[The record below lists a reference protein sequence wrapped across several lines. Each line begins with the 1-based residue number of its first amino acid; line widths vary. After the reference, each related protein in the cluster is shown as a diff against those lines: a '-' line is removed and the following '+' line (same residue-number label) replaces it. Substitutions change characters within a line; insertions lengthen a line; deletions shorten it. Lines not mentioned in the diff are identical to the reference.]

1 MKAGRFIILFSTFF
15 LLFSSCEQELLD
27 SPSFNTRGSYST
39 GQIAPPANVFAT
51 QGGYRSV
58 TLSWEPSKAARQYF
72 IYSSSSSTGTFTKFA
87 ETSDASA
94 FFTYKEDSGVLKYYR
109 VTAVDYYGTESA
121 FSALCYGSTLSAPVI
136 TKIAKDSGG
145 TAVTVYWYG
154 GANCF
159 ESTYLN
165 SLCYEILLFDVDGTT
180 VLKEVVADGTESSCT
195 FTNLVANK
203 QYYFQVKAYIKSNH
217 DESHTEM
224 SDKVNESTAH
234 RLIPDAPAELIVSKG
249 VSQDGI
255 LLSWKLP
262 SSVDVK
268 SGADYVPHPVYFK
281 VLRKELSEPDEAYK
295 PISTYIGVVKGKDS
309 NSEKKLEASEYRINC
324 AEGTA
329 CTVDSKGTEIA
340 ADIITVTKP
349 GDAEEQANQYYPEY
363 ISGSAITFKDTTGVK
378 IGKQYSYAVQS
389 YTDDNGTKL
398 MTSADSIAVDSGWLI
413 TNPSLKMMSEFH
425 YGDTENEISEVTVSF
440 TADFEDFG
448 LTDAYKYVLY
458 ESSYKM
464 NLDDDKQIGDNSEP
478 EKICSFDSISD
489 ILGYTKTYAT
499 EEEYYYYYTY
509 ELKICS
515 SNDQSIVYN
524 SVKAPGSVLV
534 VKDASKQPVIKN
546 FKAEGG
552 YTEYFKLSWS
562 YNEMYAYTLT
572 WKNTDKNNLVTD
584 GNTLDLLA
592 DDENMTITE
601 ANGEKTAVYIHPAEN
616 GDRREYTLTA
626 YNGMT
631 DTKTVNEVSTLRIP
645 NLSFSSVL
653 YDKIEVSWDKD
664 DVSNGKYTVTAHYE
678 DDPETDFVSNGEGG
692 TSVMTI
698 TESNSRFT
706 CTIEKPSGYD
716 DPEKSGKPITLSVS
730 TASFTSGNEP
740 SDEKEKKDK
749 TAVANITVCTLG
761 PALTGTVIKESDK
774 DSILVQWNEVQGAYG
789 YKIYRTKYAS
799 NGTGDWTPEKV
810 DVYYKDAGTSGE
822 FRISEGE
829 GTIDKKT
836 TCTSTAGVYTLR
848 DAYADSYDDTN
859 PYSVNQSQIAWG
871 LPYSY
876 TVIPVLS
883 EDDFSGGDIDI
894 ETNQFRLSENSKVA
908 YTGGDGIGAFAD
920 KVKGSAFGYGLNLN
934 ASKASDTNSVSITWT
949 LPYGYADKVPY
960 LYRRSYNGN
969 SAWSKVPVGSFNVS
983 DNNRIGLTVKKDDSD
998 RCEPFD
1004 YLVSYDPQTVS
1015 SVHNSFIEEIERKEN
1030 LDKNGERACKGY
1042 AFTLPGITA
1051 KTGTGY
1057 SEEVYW
1063 EAYDYSK
1070 RAQGPESYEIF
1081 MQNDNKKDGWVKICT
1096 LKAGNNSQNATLNTE
1111 TVDKG
1116 MYDIDLDFTGLSF
1129 TVQPSGIASGN
1140 ASNTNGLLKVLRD
1153 AKHYY
1158 KIEAARKAGGT
1169 DIRAS
1174 YGNDKSVYAY
1184 RQITDEELVKSSLL
1198 VMAYV
1203 FYLNAGGNADLSNVE
1218 SHFKYGGDKR
1228 FGSEKSF
1235 VKFEERYRGGG
1246 TGKYMADYQFNDYA
1260 PLQLMPSGLSS
1271 SVISITTE
1279 KQSVNI
1285 QGDADNY
1292 IFKFNGEQSL
1302 TVKTGDKDNTLDYG
1316 GMISVTVDN
1325 DSSLTVTLKRNGR
1338 EETNTVVSTT
1348 DREVRRSWFPMQIY
1362 RAGGIFNT
1370 SNYGD
1375 NQYWLK
1381 DSSYGWWEN

>member
-1 MKAGRFIILFSTFF
+1 MKAGRFIIVFSTFF

-39 GQIAPPANVFAT
+39 GQIAPPANVSAT

-203 QYYFQVKAYIKSNH
+203 QYYFQVKAYIKSNQ

-234 RLIPDAPAELIVSKG
+234 RLIPDAPAELTVSKG

-262 SSVDVK
+262 LSVDVK

-281 VLRKELSEPDEAYK
+281 VLRKELSEPDEAYT
-295 PISTYIGVVKGKDS
+295 PVSTYIGVVKGKGS

-324 AEGTA
+324 AEGTV
-329 CTVDSKGTEIA
+329 CTVDTEGKEVA
-340 ADIITVTKP
+340 TDIITVTKP

-464 NLDDDKQIGDNSEP
+464 NLKDDTQIGDNSET

-489 ILGYTKTYAT
+489 ILGYTKTYTT

-515 SNDQSIVYN
+515 GNDQSIVYN

-534 VKDASKQPVIKN
+534 VKDASKQPVIEN

-572 WKNTDKNNLVTD
+572 WKNTDKNELVTD

-592 DDENMTITE
+592 DDENMTIITE
-601 ANGEKTAVYIHPAEN
+601 AANGEKTAVYIHPAEN

-631 DTKTVNEVSTLRIP
+631 DTETVNEVSTLRIP

-664 DVSNGKYTVTAHYE
+664 DVSNGEYTVTAHYE

-730 TASFTSGNEP
+730 TASFTSDNEL

-799 NGTGDWTPEKV
+799 NGTGGWTPEKV

-894 ETNQFRLSENSKVA
+894 KTNQFKLSENSKVA

-969 SAWSKVPVGSFNVS
+969 SAWSKVPVGSFTVS
-983 DNNRIGLTVKKDDSD
+983 DNNRAVLTVADDSD

-1015 SVHNSFIEEIERKEN
+1015 SVHNSFIKEIERNEN
-1030 LDKNGERACKGY
+1030 LDENGERACKGY

-1081 MQNDNKKDGWVKICT
+1081 MRNDNKKDGWVKICT

-1111 TVDKG
+1111 TVDKE
-1116 MYDIDLDFTGLSF
+1116 MDIDLDFTGLSF

-1184 RQITDEELVKSSLL
+1184 RQITDEELVKSVSLI
-1198 VMAYV
+1198 MADAFNSTSENTTTYGSKGNLWWSGQYV
-1203 FYLNAGGNADLSNVE
+1203 SWSVPVRYALKYKIIDYLHSWKKLPALDESVAAYFVLSDSTDEDRGKAADQKPSFFCYKENKDFDKSKLIPITVTGTIDLKSYSGIYKFALSDSEFNVE
-1218 SHFKYGGDKR
+1218 IWRDNERTFSKY
-1228 FGSEKSF
+1228 
-1235 VKFEERYRGGG
+1235 V
-1246 TGKYMADYQFNDYA
+1246 
-1260 PLQLMPSGLSS
+1260 
-1271 SVISITTE
+1271 
-1279 KQSVNI
+1279 
-1285 QGDADNY
+1285 
-1292 IFKFNGEQSL
+1292 
-1302 TVKTGDKDNTLDYG
+1302 TGDE
-1316 GMISVTVDN
+1316 
-1325 DSSLTVTLKRNGR
+1325 LKYWSPMKIAGNGY
-1338 EETNTVVSTT
+1338 N
-1348 DREVRRSWFPMQIY
+1348 
-1362 RAGGIFNT
+1362 
-1370 SNYGD
+1370 GD
-1375 NQYWLK
+1375 N
-1381 DSSYGWWEN
+1381 SSYGWWED

>member
-1 MKAGRFIILFSTFF
+1 MKAGRFIIVFSTFF

-39 GQIAPPANVFAT
+39 GQIAPPANVSAT

-203 QYYFQVKAYIKSNH
+203 QYYFQVKAYIKSNQ

-234 RLIPDAPAELIVSKG
+234 RLIPDAPAELTVSKG

-262 SSVDVK
+262 LSVDVK

-281 VLRKELSEPDEAYK
+281 VLRKELSEPDEAYT
-295 PISTYIGVVKGKDS
+295 PVSTYIGVVKGKDS

-324 AEGTA
+324 AEGTV
-329 CTVDSKGTEIA
+329 CTVDTEGKEVA
-340 ADIITVTKP
+340 TDIITVTKP

-464 NLDDDKQIGDNSEP
+464 NLKDDTQIGDNSET

-515 SNDQSIVYN
+515 GNDQSIVYN

-534 VKDASKQPVIKN
+534 VKDASKQPVIEN

-562 YNEMYAYTLT
+562 YNEMYAYTLK
-572 WKNTDKNNLVTD
+572 WKNTDKNELVTD

-601 ANGEKTAVYIHPAEN
+601 DNGEKTAVYIHPAKN

-631 DTKTVNEVSTLRIP
+631 DTETASEVKTLKIP
-645 NLSFSSVL
+645 DLSFSSVS

-730 TASFTSGNEP
+730 TASFTSDNEL

-799 NGTGDWTPEKV
+799 NGTGGWTPEKV

-822 FRISEGE
+822 FTISEGE

-894 ETNQFRLSENSKVA
+894 ETNQFKLSENSKVA

-969 SAWSKVPVGSFNVS
+969 SAWSKVPVGSFTVS
-983 DNNRIGLTVKKDDSD
+983 DNNRAVLTVADDSD

-1015 SVHNSFIEEIERKEN
+1015 SVHNSFIEEIERNEN
-1030 LDKNGERACKGY
+1030 LDENGERACKGY

-1081 MQNDNKKDGWVKICT
+1081 MRNDNKKDGWVKICT

-1111 TVDKG
+1111 TVDKE
-1116 MYDIDLDFTGLSF
+1116 MDIDLDFTGLSF

-1184 RQITDEELVKSSLL
+1184 RQITDEELVKSVSLI
-1198 VMAYV
+1198 MADAFNSTSENTTTYGSKGNLWWSGQYV
-1203 FYLNAGGNADLSNVE
+1203 SWSVPVRYALKYKIIDYLHSWKKLPALDESVAAYFVLSDSTDEDRGKAADQKPSFFCYKENKDFDKSKLIPITVTGTIDLKSYSGIYKFALSDSEFNVE
-1218 SHFKYGGDKR
+1218 IWRDNERTFSKY
-1228 FGSEKSF
+1228 
-1235 VKFEERYRGGG
+1235 V
-1246 TGKYMADYQFNDYA
+1246 
-1260 PLQLMPSGLSS
+1260 
-1271 SVISITTE
+1271 
-1279 KQSVNI
+1279 
-1285 QGDADNY
+1285 
-1292 IFKFNGEQSL
+1292 
-1302 TVKTGDKDNTLDYG
+1302 TGDE
-1316 GMISVTVDN
+1316 
-1325 DSSLTVTLKRNGR
+1325 LKYWSPMKIAGNGY
-1338 EETNTVVSTT
+1338 N
-1348 DREVRRSWFPMQIY
+1348 
-1362 RAGGIFNT
+1362 
-1370 SNYGD
+1370 GD
-1375 NQYWLK
+1375 N
-1381 DSSYGWWEN
+1381 SSYGWWED

>member
-39 GQIAPPANVFAT
+39 GQIAPPANVSAT

-203 QYYFQVKAYIKSNH
+203 QYYFQVKAYIKSNQ

-262 SSVDVK
+262 LSVDVK
-268 SGADYVPHPVYFK
+268 SGADYIPHPVYFK
-281 VLRKELSEPDEAYK
+281 VLRKELSEPDEAYT
-295 PISTYIGVVKGKDS
+295 PVSTYIGVVKGKDS

-329 CTVDSKGTEIA
+329 CTVDSEGKEIA
-340 ADIITVTKP
+340 TDIITVTKP
-349 GDAEEQANQYYPEY
+349 GDAEEQTNQYYPEY
-363 ISGSAITFKDTTGVK
+363 ISGSTITFKDKTEVK
-378 IGKQYSYAVQS
+378 IGKQYTYAVQS
-389 YTDDNGTKL
+389 YTDDNGSKL
-398 MTSADSIAVDSGWLI
+398 MTSSDSIAVDSGWLI

-425 YGDTENEISEVTVSF
+425 YDDDAKTKISEVTVSF

-458 ESSYKM
+458 ESSCKM
-464 NLDDDKQIGDNSEP
+464 NSNDNSISETS
-478 EKICSFDSISD
+478 ENEEICAFDSIND
-489 ILGYTKTYAT
+489 ILGYTKPYAT
-499 EEEYYYYYTY
+499 EENYYYYYMY

-515 SNDQSIVYN
+515 SADRSLVYN

-534 VKDASKQPVIKN
+534 VKDASKQPVIEN

-562 YNEMYAYTLT
+562 YNEMYAYTLK
-572 WKNTDKNNLVTD
+572 WKNTDKNELVTD

-601 ANGEKTAVYIHPAEN
+601 DNGKKTAVYIHPAKN

-631 DTKTVNEVSTLRIP
+631 DTETASEVKTLKIP
-645 NLSFSSVL
+645 DLSFSSVS

-664 DVSNGKYTVTAHYE
+664 DVSNGTYTVTAHY
-678 DDPETDFVSNGEGG
+678 DDEPENNLV
-692 TSVMTI
+692 TSVPTI
-698 TESNSRFT
+698 TKSDSRIT
-706 CTIEKPSGYD
+706 CTIDKPYGYD
-716 DPEKSGKPITLSVS
+716 DPEKSGRPITLSVS

-761 PALTGTVIKESDK
+761 PALTGTVIEESDK
-774 DSILVQWNEVQGAYG
+774 DSILVQWNEVQGASG

-799 NGTGDWTPEKV
+799 NGTGGWTPEKV

-829 GTIDKKT
+829 GTIGKKT

-883 EDDFSGGDIDI
+883 EDDFSGDINL
-894 ETNQFRLSENSKVA
+894 ETNKFELADTCKVA
-908 YTGGDGIGAFAD
+908 YNGMADFAD
-920 KVKGSAFGYGLNLN
+920 KVKGSAFGYGLNLT
-934 ASKASDTNSVSITWT
+934 ASKASDTKNVSIIWT
-949 LPYGYADKVPY
+949 EPYGSADKVPY
-960 LYRRSYNGN
+960 LYRRSYNDN
-969 SAWSKVPVGSFNVS
+969 NPVWSKVPVKSYTVS
-983 DNNRIGLTVKKDDSD
+983 NNNRIGLRVNEDDSD

-1015 SVHNSFIEEIERKEN
+1015 SVHNSFIKEIERNEN
-1030 LDKNGERACKGY
+1030 LDENGERACKGY

-1111 TVDKG
+1111 TVNKG
-1116 MYDIDLDFTGLSF
+1116 IYDIDLDFTGLSF
-1129 TVQPSGIASGN
+1129 TVQPSGIASGT
-1140 ASNTNGLLKVLRD
+1140 ASNTDGLLKVLRD

-1158 KIEAARKAGGT
+1158 KIEAARKVGGTT

-1174 YGNDKSVYAY
+1174 YGDDKSVYAY

-1198 VMAYV
+1198 VMAYA
-1203 FYLNAGGNADLSNVE
+1203 FYLNAGGKANLSNVN
-1218 SHFKYGGDKR
+1218 SKLKYAEGNNLSSVNDGSAVFGGR
-1228 FGSEKSF
+1228 SLLG
-1235 VKFEERYRGGG
+1235 VFEA
-1246 TGKYMADYQFNDYA
+1246 GKYKADVSMTNYA
-1260 PLQLMPSGLSS
+1260 PTQLTPAGVSSVMLGISMTNVSTRTKGLSDCYLDKFRTENFTVSVVPVDLNLQKLS
-1271 SVISITTE
+1271 SYTNEFTMTCTGSA
-1279 KQSVNI
+1279 N
-1285 QGDADNY
+1285 
-1292 IFKFNGEQSL
+1292 L
-1302 TVKTGDKDNTLDYG
+1302 TVKING
-1316 GMISVTVDN
+1316 
-1325 DSSLTVTLKRNGR
+1325 SSI
-1338 EETNTVVSTT
+1338 VSATSA
-1348 DREVRRSWFPMQIY
+1348 DVRRTWFPIQID
-1362 RAGGIFNT
+1362 
-1370 SNYGD
+1370 D
-1375 NQYWLK
+1375 NHCWLK
-1381 DSSYGWWEN
+1381 DSSYGWWED

>member
-1 MKAGRFIILFSTFF
+1 MKAGRFIIVFSTFF

-39 GQIAPPANVFAT
+39 GQIAPPANVSAT

-58 TLSWEPSKAARQYF
+58 TLSWEPSKSARQYF

-195 FTNLVANK
+195 FTNLVANT
-203 QYYFQVKAYIKSNH
+203 QYYFQVKAYIKSNQ

-234 RLIPDAPAELIVSKG
+234 RLIPDAPAELTVSKG

-324 AEGTA
+324 AEGTV

-349 GDAEEQANQYYPEY
+349 GDAEEQTNQYYPEY
-363 ISGSAITFKDTTGVK
+363 ISGSTITFKDKTGVK

-413 TNPSLKMMSEFH
+413 TNPSLKMMSEPH
-425 YGDTENEISEVTVSF
+425 YADDAKTEISEVTVSF

-448 LTDAYKYVLY
+448 LTGTYKYVLY
-458 ESSYKM
+458 ESFYKM
-464 NLDDDKQIGDNSEP
+464 DFKTDEQIGSKSELK
-478 EKICSFDSISD
+478 EICAFDSIND

-499 EEEYYYYYTY
+499 EEDYYYYYMY
-509 ELKICS
+509 EMKICS
-515 SNDQSIVYN
+515 SADKSLVYN
-524 SVKAPGSVLV
+524 SVKAPGSVLL
-534 VKDASKQPVIKN
+534 VKDASKQPVIEN

-562 YNEMYAYTLT
+562 YNEMYAYTLK
-572 WKNTDKNNLVTD
+572 WKNTDKNELVTD

-601 ANGEKTAVYIHPAEN
+601 DNGEKTAVYIHPAKN

-631 DTKTVNEVSTLRIP
+631 DTKTASEVKTLKIP
-645 NLSFSSVL
+645 DLSFSSVS
-653 YDKIEVSWDKD
+653 YDKIEISWDKD
-664 DVSNGKYTVTAHYE
+664 DVSNGEYTVTAHYE
-678 DDPETDFVSNGEGG
+678 DDPETDFISEGRGE
-692 TSVMTI
+692 TSVPTI
-698 TESNSRFT
+698 TKSDSRIT
-706 CTIEKPSGYD
+706 CTIDKPYGYD
-716 DPEKSGKPITLSVS
+716 DPEKSGRPITLSVS

-761 PALTGTVIKESDK
+761 PALTGTVIEESDK
-774 DSILVQWNEVQGAYG
+774 DSILVQWNEVQGASG

-799 NGTGDWTPEKV
+799 NGTGGWTPEKV

-829 GTIDKKT
+829 GTIGKKT

-883 EDDFSGGDIDI
+883 ENDFSGGDIIDAK
-894 ETNQFRLSENSKVA
+894 FVLFSKDSKGA

-934 ASKASDTNSVSITWT
+934 ASKASDTKNVSIIWT
-949 LPYGYADKVPY
+949 EPYGSADKVPY
-960 LYRRSYNGN
+960 LYRRSYNDN
-969 SAWSKVPVGSFNVS
+969 NPVWSKVPVELYDVS
-983 DNNRIGLTVKKDDSD
+983 NNNWIEFHVNEDDSD
-998 RCEPFD
+998 RCNPFD

-1015 SVHNSFIEEIERKEN
+1015 SVHNSFIKEIERNEN
-1030 LDKNGERACKGY
+1030 LDENGERACKGY

-1081 MQNDNKKDGWVKICT
+1081 MRNDNKKDGWVKICT

-1158 KIEAARKAGGT
+1158 KIEAVRKVGGTT

-1174 YGNDKSVYAY
+1174 YGDDKSVYAY
-1184 RQITDEELVKSSLL
+1184 RQITDEELVKSVSLI
-1198 VMAYV
+1198 MADAFNSTSENTTTYGSKGSLWWSGEYV
-1203 FYLNAGGNADLSNVE
+1203 SWSTPIRYALKYKISDYLHKWKNLPLLNESVPAYFVLSDSTDEDRGKAADKKPSFFCYKENKSFDKSKLIPITVTGTIDLKSYSGIYKFALSDSEFNVE
-1218 SHFKYGGDKR
+1218 IWRDNERTFSKY
-1228 FGSEKSF
+1228 
-1235 VKFEERYRGGG
+1235 V
-1246 TGKYMADYQFNDYA
+1246 
-1260 PLQLMPSGLSS
+1260 
-1271 SVISITTE
+1271 
-1279 KQSVNI
+1279 
-1285 QGDADNY
+1285 
-1292 IFKFNGEQSL
+1292 
-1302 TVKTGDKDNTLDYG
+1302 TGDE
-1316 GMISVTVDN
+1316 
-1325 DSSLTVTLKRNGR
+1325 LKYWSPMKIAGNGY
-1338 EETNTVVSTT
+1338 N
-1348 DREVRRSWFPMQIY
+1348 
-1362 RAGGIFNT
+1362 
-1370 SNYGD
+1370 GD
-1375 NQYWLK
+1375 N
-1381 DSSYGWWEN
+1381 SSYGWWED

>member
-1 MKAGRFIILFSTFF
+1 MKAGRFIIFFSTFF

-39 GQIAPPANVFAT
+39 GQIAPPANLSAT

-58 TLSWEPSKAARQYF
+58 TLSWEPSKSARQYF
-72 IYSSSSSTGTFTKFA
+72 IYSSNSSTGTFTKFA

-136 TKIAKDSGG
+136 TKIAKDSSG

-195 FTNLVANK
+195 FTNLVANT
-203 QYYFQVKAYIKSNH
+203 QYYFQVKAYIKSNQ

-234 RLIPDAPAELIVSKG
+234 RLIPDAPAELTVSKG

-329 CTVDSKGTEIA
+329 CTVDSEGKEIA
-340 ADIITVTKP
+340 TDIITVTKP
-349 GDAEEQANQYYPEY
+349 GDAEEQTNQYYPEY
-363 ISGSAITFKDTTGVK
+363 ISGSTITFKDKTEVK
-378 IGKQYSYAVQS
+378 IGKQYTYAVQS
-389 YTDDNGTKL
+389 YTDDNGSKL
-398 MTSADSIAVDSGWLI
+398 MTSSDSIAVDSGWLI

-425 YGDTENEISEVTVSF
+425 YDDDAKTKISEVTVSF

-458 ESSYKM
+458 ESSCKM
-464 NLDDDKQIGDNSEP
+464 NSNDNSISETS
-478 EKICSFDSISD
+478 ENEEICAFDSIND
-489 ILGYTKTYAT
+489 ILGYTKPYAT
-499 EEEYYYYYTY
+499 EENYYYYYMY

-515 SNDQSIVYN
+515 SADRSLVYN

-534 VKDASKQPVIKN
+534 VKDASKKPVIEN

-572 WKNTDKNNLVTD
+572 WKNTDKNELVTD
-584 GNTLDLLA
+584 ENTLDLLA
-592 DDENMTITE
+592 DDENMTIITE

-631 DTKTVNEVSTLRIP
+631 DTETASEVKTLKIP
-645 NLSFSSVL
+645 DLSFSSVS

-664 DVSNGKYTVTAHYE
+664 DVSNGTYTVTAHY
-678 DDPETDFVSNGEGG
+678 DDEPENNLV
-692 TSVMTI
+692 TSVPTI
-698 TESNSRFT
+698 TKSDSRIT
-706 CTIEKPSGYD
+706 CTIDKPYGYD
-716 DPEKSGKPITLSVS
+716 DPEKSGRPITLSVS

-774 DSILVQWNEVQGAYG
+774 DSILVQWNEVQGASG

-799 NGTGDWTPEKV
+799 NGTGGWTPEKV

-829 GTIDKKT
+829 GTIGKKT

-883 EDDFSGGDIDI
+883 EYDFSGGDIDI
-894 ETNQFRLSENSKVA
+894 ERNQFKLSENSKVA

-934 ASKASDTNSVSITWT
+934 ASKASDTKNVSIIWT
-949 LPYGYADKVPY
+949 EPYGSADKVPY
-960 LYRRSYNGN
+960 LYRRSYNDN
-969 SAWSKVPVGSFNVS
+969 NPVWSKVPVELYDVS
-983 DNNRIGLTVKKDDSD
+983 NNNRIGLRVNEDDSD

-1015 SVHNSFIEEIERKEN
+1015 SVHNSFIKEIERNEN
-1030 LDKNGERACKGY
+1030 LDENGERACKGY

-1116 MYDIDLDFTGLSF
+1116 KYDIDLDFTGLSF

-1184 RQITDEELVKSSLL
+1184 RQITDEELVRAATLA
-1198 VMAYV
+1198 MAYGIEQTGTNWKTSLGTRTNTYNV
-1203 FYLNAGGNADLSNVE
+1203 PFPGSGTAVVKSKGGTTIIVKLTHNFEFTNFCPVMPTLAGTNVT
-1218 SHFKYGGDKR
+1218 FLRIDGTMTGTTGDG
-1228 FGSEKSF
+1228 GSEGQS
-1235 VKFEERYRGGG
+1235 
-1246 TGKYMADYQFNDYA
+1246 YA
-1260 PLQLMPSGLSS
+1260 PRTYTDGSFSIISPSECGGRYDATL
-1271 SVISITTE
+1271 
-1279 KQSVNI
+1279 NI
-1285 QGDADNY
+1285 
-1292 IFKFNGEQSL
+1292 
-1302 TVKTGDKDNTLDYG
+1302 
-1316 GMISVTVDN
+1316 
-1325 DSSLTVTLKRNGR
+1325 SSLTVDATSGLKITSANGTGTQFGNITPFAFGNGNWKFSANPLAD
-1338 EETNTVVSTT
+1338 EE
-1348 DREVRRSWFPMQIY
+1348 EEWQ
-1362 RAGGIFNT
+1362 
-1370 SNYGD
+1370 
-1375 NQYWLK
+1375 
-1381 DSSYGWWEN
+1381 

>member
-39 GQIAPPANVFAT
+39 GQIAPPANLSAT

-58 TLSWEPSKAARQYF
+58 TLSWEPSKSARQYF

-87 ETSDASA
+87 ETSDAST

-165 SLCYEILLFDVDGTT
+165 SLCYEILLFGVDGTT

-203 QYYFQVKAYIKSNH
+203 QYYFQVKAYIKSNQ

-234 RLIPDAPAELIVSKG
+234 RLIPDAPAELTVSKG

-295 PISTYIGVVKGKDS
+295 PISTYIGVVKGKGS

-324 AEGTA
+324 ADGTV
-329 CTVDSKGTEIA
+329 CTVDSKGTEVA
-340 ADIITVTKP
+340 AEIITVTKP
-349 GDAEEQANQYYPEY
+349 GDAEEQTNQYYPEY
-363 ISGSAITFKDTTGVK
+363 ISGSVITFSDKTVK

-413 TNPSLKMMSEFH
+413 TNPSLKMMSKFN
-425 YGDTENEISEVTVSF
+425 YADTKNEISKVTVSF

-464 NLDDDKQIGDNSEP
+464 DSDNSISQTTEN
-478 EKICSFDSISD
+478 EEICAFDSIND

-499 EEEYYYYYTY
+499 EEDYYYYYMY

-515 SNDQSIVYN
+515 SADKSLVYN

-534 VKDASKQPVIKN
+534 VKYASKQPVIEN

-562 YNEMYAYTLT
+562 YNEMYAYTLK
-572 WKNTDKNNLVTD
+572 WKNTDKNGLVTD

-601 ANGEKTAVYIHPAEN
+601 ANGEKTAVYIHPAKN

-631 DTKTVNEVSTLRIP
+631 DTETAGEVKTLKIP
-645 NLSFSSVL
+645 DLSFSSVS
-653 YDKIEVSWDKD
+653 YDKIEVSWDTD
-664 DVSNGKYTVTAHYE
+664 DVLNRKYTVTAHYE
-678 DDPETDFVSNGEGG
+678 DDPETDLISEGG
-692 TSVMTI
+692 GETSVTTI
-698 TESNSRFT
+698 TESASRIT
-706 CTIEKPSGYD
+706 CTIEKPSGYN

-730 TASFTSGNEP
+730 TASFTS

-774 DSILVQWNEVQGAYG
+774 DSILVQWNEVQGASG

-799 NGTGDWTPEKV
+799 NGTGGWTPEKV

-829 GTIDKKT
+829 GTIGKKT

-848 DAYADSYDDTN
+848 DAYADSYDDKN

-883 EDDFSGGDIDI
+883 EDDFSGGDIIDAK
-894 ETNQFRLSENSKVA
+894 FVLFSKDREAA

-969 SAWSKVPVGSFNVS
+969 SAWSKVPVGSFTVS
-983 DNNRIGLTVKKDDSD
+983 DNNRAVLTVADDSD

-1015 SVHNSFIEEIERKEN
+1015 SVHNSFIKEIERNEN
-1030 LDKNGERACKGY
+1030 LDENGERACKGY

-1081 MQNDNKKDGWVKICT
+1081 MRNDNKKDGWVKICT
-1096 LKAGNNSQNATLNTE
+1096 LKAGNNSQNATLNTK
-1111 TVDKG
+1111 TVDKE
-1116 MYDIDLDFTGLSF
+1116 MDIDLDFTGLSF

-1198 VMAYV
+1198 VMAYA
-1203 FYLNAGGNADLSNVE
+1203 FYLNAGGNADLSNTG
-1218 SHFKYGGDKR
+1218 SHFKYGGANR
-1228 FGSEKSF
+1228 FDSETGF
-1235 VKFEERYRGGG
+1235 VTFETRYRGGG
-1246 TGKYMADYQFNDYA
+1246 TGKFMADYQFTNYA

-1292 IFKFNGEQSL
+1292 IFKFNGEQVL
-1302 TVKTGDKDNTLDYG
+1302 TVKTGDKNNSLDYG
-1316 GMISVTVDN
+1316 GMIYLTVDD
-1325 DSSLTVTLKRNGR
+1325 DSSLKVNLKRNGT
-1338 EETNTVVSTT
+1338 EETNTVVSAT
-1348 DREVRRSWFPMQIY
+1348 DRDVRRSWFPMQIY

-1381 DSSYGWWEN
+1381 DSSYGWWED

>member
-1 MKAGRFIILFSTFF
+1 MKAGRFIIFFSTFF

-39 GQIAPPANVFAT
+39 GQIAPPANLSAT

-58 TLSWEPSKAARQYF
+58 TLSWEPSKSARQYF
-72 IYSSSSSTGTFTKFA
+72 IYSSNSSTGTFTKFA

-136 TKIAKDSGG
+136 TKIAKDSSG

-203 QYYFQVKAYIKSNH
+203 QYYFQVKAYIKSNQ

-234 RLIPDAPAELIVSKG
+234 RLIPDAPAELTVSKG
-249 VSQDGI
+249 VSQDCI

-324 AEGTA
+324 AEGTV

-349 GDAEEQANQYYPEY
+349 GDAEEQTNQYYPEY
-363 ISGSAITFKDTTGVK
+363 ISGSVITFSDKTVK

-389 YTDDNGTKL
+389 YTDDNGSKL
-398 MTSADSIAVDSGWLI
+398 MTSSDSIAVDSGWLI

-458 ESSYKM
+458 ESSYEM
-464 NLDDDKQIGDNSEP
+464 NSNDNSIIKTTEN
-478 EKICSFDSISD
+478 EEICAFDSIND

-499 EEEYYYYYTY
+499 KEDYYYYYMY

-515 SNDQSIVYN
+515 SADKSLVYN

-534 VKDASKQPVIKN
+534 VKDASKQPVIEN

-562 YNEMYAYTLT
+562 YNEMYAYTLK
-572 WKNTDKNNLVTD
+572 WKNTDRDGLVTD

-592 DDENMTITE
+592 DDENMTITTE
-601 ANGEKTAVYIHPAEN
+601 ANGKKTAVYIHPAKN

-631 DTKTVNEVSTLRIP
+631 ATVPASEVKTLKIP
-645 NLSFSSVL
+645 DLSFSSVS

-664 DVSNGKYTVTAHYE
+664 DVSNGEYTVTAHYE
-678 DDPETDFVSNGEGG
+678 DDPETDSVSNGEGG

-761 PALTGTVIKESDK
+761 PALTGTVIEESDK
-774 DSILVQWNEVQGAYG
+774 DSILVQWNEVQGASG

-799 NGTGDWTPEKV
+799 NGTGGWTPEKV

-829 GTIDKKT
+829 GTIGKKT

-883 EDDFSGGDIDI
+883 ENDFSGGDIIDAK
-894 ETNQFRLSENSKVA
+894 FVLFSKDSKGA

-934 ASKASDTNSVSITWT
+934 ASKASDTKNVSIIWT
-949 LPYGYADKVPY
+949 EPYGSADKVPY
-960 LYRRSYNGN
+960 LYRRSYNDN
-969 SAWSKVPVGSFNVS
+969 NPVWSKVPVELYDVS
-983 DNNRIGLTVKKDDSD
+983 NNNWIEFHVNEDDSD
-998 RCEPFD
+998 RCNPFD

-1015 SVHNSFIEEIERKEN
+1015 SVHNSFIKEIERNEN
-1030 LDKNGERACKGY
+1030 LDENGERACKGY

-1081 MQNDNKKDGWVKICT
+1081 MRNDNKKDGWVKICT
-1096 LKAGNNSQNATLNTE
+1096 LKAGNNSQNATLNEE
-1111 TVDKG
+1111 TVDKEK
-1116 MYDIDLDFTGLSF
+1116 YDIDLDFTGLSF
-1129 TVQPSGIASGN
+1129 TVKPSGIASGK

-1158 KIEAARKAGGT
+1158 KIEATRKAGGT

-1184 RQITDEELVKSSLL
+1184 REITDEELVKSSLL
-1198 VMAYV
+1198 VMAYT
-1203 FYLNAGGNADLSNVE
+1203 FYINAGGNADLSNVGNL
-1218 SHFKYGGDKR
+1218 FKYSGGNR
-1228 FGSEKSF
+1228 FDSETGF
-1235 VKFEERYRGGG
+1235 VTFEKRYRGGG
-1246 TGKYMADYQFNDYA
+1246 IGKFMADYQFTNYA
-1260 PLQLMPSGLSS
+1260 PLQLMPSGLTS

-1292 IFKFNGEQSL
+1292 IFKFSGEQVL
-1302 TVKTGDKDNTLDYG
+1302 TVKTGDKNNSLDYG
-1316 GMISVTVDN
+1316 GVIYLTLDN
-1325 DSSLTVTLKRNGR
+1325 DSSLKVTLQRNGT

-1348 DREVRRSWFPMQIY
+1348 DRDVRRSWFPMQIY
-1362 RAGGIFNT
+1362 K
-1370 SNYGD
+1370 GD
-1375 NQYWLK
+1375 KQYWLK
-1381 DSSYGWWEN
+1381 DSSYGWWED

>member
-39 GQIAPPANVFAT
+39 GQIAPPANVSAT

-87 ETSDASA
+87 ETSDTSA

-203 QYYFQVKAYIKSNH
+203 QYYFQVKAYIKSNQN
-217 DESHTEM
+217 ESHTEM

-234 RLIPDAPAELIVSKG
+234 RLIPDAPAELTVSKG

-268 SGADYVPHPVYFK
+268 SGADYIPHPVYFK
-281 VLRKELSEPDEAYK
+281 VLRKELSEPDEAYT
-295 PISTYIGVVKGKDS
+295 PVSTYIGVVKGKGS

-324 AEGTA
+324 AEGTV
-329 CTVDSKGTEIA
+329 CTVDTEGKEVA
-340 ADIITVTKP
+340 TDIITVTKP

-425 YGDTENEISEVTVSF
+425 YGDKENEISEVTVSF

-515 SNDQSIVYN
+515 GNDQSIVYN

-534 VKDASKQPVIKN
+534 VKDASKRPVIEN

-572 WKNTDKNNLVTD
+572 WKNTDKNELVTD

-592 DDENMTITE
+592 DDENMTIITE

-698 TESNSRFT
+698 TESNSSFT

-730 TASFTSGNEP
+730 TASFPSGNEP

-883 EDDFSGGDIDI
+883 EDDFNGDINA
-894 ETNQFRLSENSKVA
+894 ETNKFELANTCKVA
-908 YTGGDGIGAFAD
+908 YRNIDEFAG
-920 KVKGSAFGYGLNLN
+920 KVKGSASGYGLNLT
-934 ASKASDTNSVSITWT
+934 ASKASDTNLVSFTWT
-949 LPYGYADKVPY
+949 APYGSDGKVPY
-960 LYRRSYNGN
+960 LYRRSYDSTNT
-969 SAWSKVPVGSFNVS
+969 AWSKVDVTLYKVTADGSESGSCRAV
-983 DNNRIGLTVKKDDSD
+983 LTVADDSD

-1004 YLVSYDPQTVS
+1004 YLVSYAPQTVS
-1015 SVHNSFIEEIERKEN
+1015 SVHNSFIEEIERNEN

-1081 MQNDNKKDGWVKICT
+1081 MRNDNKKDGWVKICT
-1096 LKAGNNSQNATLNTE
+1096 LKAGNNSQNATLNAE
-1111 TVDKG
+1111 TVDKEI
-1116 MYDIDLDFTGLSF
+1116 YDIDLDFTGLSF
-1129 TVQPSGIASGN
+1129 TVQPSGIASGK

-1169 DIRAS
+1169 VIRAS

-1184 RQITDEELVKSSLL
+1184 REITDEELVKSVSLI
-1198 VMAYV
+1198 MADAFNSTSENTTTYGSKGNLWWSGQYV
-1203 FYLNAGGNADLSNVE
+1203 SLSAPIRYALKYKIIDYLHSWKKLPALDESVAAYFVLSDSTDEDRGKASDQKPSFFCYKENKDFDKSKLIPITVTGTIDLKSYSGIYKFALSDSEFNVE
-1218 SHFKYGGDKR
+1218 IWRDNERTFSKY
-1228 FGSEKSF
+1228 
-1235 VKFEERYRGGG
+1235 V
-1246 TGKYMADYQFNDYA
+1246 
-1260 PLQLMPSGLSS
+1260 
-1271 SVISITTE
+1271 
-1279 KQSVNI
+1279 
-1285 QGDADNY
+1285 
-1292 IFKFNGEQSL
+1292 
-1302 TVKTGDKDNTLDYG
+1302 TGDE
-1316 GMISVTVDN
+1316 
-1325 DSSLTVTLKRNGR
+1325 LKYWSPMKIAGNGY
-1338 EETNTVVSTT
+1338 N
-1348 DREVRRSWFPMQIY
+1348 
-1362 RAGGIFNT
+1362 
-1370 SNYGD
+1370 GD
-1375 NQYWLK
+1375 N
-1381 DSSYGWWEN
+1381 SFYGWWED

>member
-39 GQIAPPANVFAT
+39 GQIAPPANVSAT

-203 QYYFQVKAYIKSNH
+203 QYYFQVKAYIKSNQ

-234 RLIPDAPAELIVSKG
+234 RLIPDAPAELTVSKG

-295 PISTYIGVVKGKDS
+295 PISTYIGVVKGKAS

-324 AEGTA
+324 AEGSA
-329 CTVDSKGTEIA
+329 CTVDTEGKEVA
-340 ADIITVTKP
+340 TDIITVTKP
-349 GDAEEQANQYYPEY
+349 GDAEDQANQYYPEY
-363 ISGSAITFKDTTGVK
+363 ISGSVITFSDKTVK

-389 YTDDNGTKL
+389 YTDDNGSKL
-398 MTSADSIAVDSGWLI
+398 MTSSDSIAVDSGWLI
-413 TNPSLKMMSEFH
+413 TNPSLKMMSEPH
-425 YGDTENEISEVTVSF
+425 YADDAKTEISEVTVSF

-448 LTDAYKYVLY
+448 LTGTYKYVLY
-458 ESSYKM
+458 ESFYKM
-464 NLDDDKQIGDNSEP
+464 DFKADEQIGSKSELK
-478 EKICSFDSISD
+478 EICAFDSIND

-499 EEEYYYYYTY
+499 EEDYYYYYMY
-509 ELKICS
+509 EMKICS
-515 SNDQSIVYN
+515 SADKSLVYN
-524 SVKAPGSVLV
+524 SVKAPGSVLL
-534 VKDASKQPVIKN
+534 VKDASKQPVIES
-546 FKAEGG
+546 FTVEGG

-572 WKNTDKNNLVTD
+572 WENTDKDGQMTD
-584 GNTLDLLA
+584 SNTLVLFA
-592 DDENMTITE
+592 DDENMTITKD
-601 ANGEKTAVYIHPAEN
+601 NGKKTAVYIHPAKN
-616 GDRREYTLTA
+616 GDSRVYTLTA

-631 DTKTVNEVSTLRIP
+631 ATKTSGKVSTLRIP
-645 NLSFSSVL
+645 ELSFTEVS
-653 YDKIEVSWDKD
+653 YDKIKVFWDMD
-664 DVSNGKYTVTAHYE
+664 DVSNRTYTVTAHY
-678 DDPETDFVSNGEGG
+678 DDEPEKNLVSWGG
-692 TSVMTI
+692 VDP
-698 TESNSRFT
+698 SNT
-706 CTIEKPSGYD
+706 TIEPEGERFCCIIDKPSGYD

-730 TASFTSGNEP
+730 TASFTSDNGP

-774 DSILVQWNEVQGAYG
+774 DSILVQWNEVQGASG

-799 NGTGDWTPEKV
+799 NGTGGWTPEKV
-810 DVYYKDAGTSGE
+810 DVYYKNAGTSGE

-829 GTIDKKT
+829 GTIGKKT

-848 DAYADSYDDTN
+848 DAYVDSYDDTN

-876 TVIPVLS
+876 TVIPVRS
-883 EDDFSGGDIDI
+883 EDDFSGDINQENKFELA
-894 ETNQFRLSENSKVA
+894 ETCKVMYENIA
-908 YTGGDGIGAFAD
+908 DFAD

-934 ASKASDTNSVSITWT
+934 ASKASDTKSVSITWT

-969 SAWSKVPVGSFNVS
+969 SAWSKVPVGSFTVS
-983 DNNRIGLTVKKDDSD
+983 DNNRIGLNVKKDDSD

-1081 MQNDNKKDGWVKICT
+1081 MRNDNKKDDWVKICT
-1096 LKAGNNSQNATLNTE
+1096 LKAGNNSQNATLNEE
-1111 TVDKG
+1111 TVDREK
-1116 MYDIDLDFTGLSF
+1116 YDIDLDFTGLSF
-1129 TVQPSGIASGN
+1129 TVQPSGIASGK

-1198 VMAYV
+1198 VMAYA
-1203 FYLNAGGNADLSNVE
+1203 FYLNAGGNANLSNVN
-1218 SHFKYGGDKR
+1218 SKLKYAEGNNLSSVND
-1228 FGSEKSF
+1228 GSA
-1235 VKFEERYRGGG
+1235 VFEERKLISALLWDPEV
-1246 TGKYMADYQFNDYA
+1246 GKYKSNVSMTNYA
-1260 PLQLMPSGLSS
+1260 PSQLTPAGVSSVMLGISMKDVSTRTQGLDDGYLDKFRTENFTVSFAPVESELQKLSS
-1271 SVISITTE
+1271 YTNEFTMTCTGS
-1279 KQSVNI
+1279 
-1285 QGDADNY
+1285 DN
-1292 IFKFNGEQSL
+1292 L
-1302 TVKTGDKDNTLDYG
+1302 TVK
-1316 GMISVTVDN
+1316 I
-1325 DSSLTVTLKRNGR
+1325 NGSAIV
-1338 EETNTVVSTT
+1338 NATT
-1348 DREVRRSWFPMQIY
+1348 SDVRRTWFPIQI
-1362 RAGGIFNT
+1362 
-1370 SNYGD
+1370 SD
-1375 NQYWLK
+1375 DHCWLK
-1381 DSSYGWWEN
+1381 DSSYGWWED

>member
-203 QYYFQVKAYIKSNH
+203 QYYFQVKAYIKSNQ

-234 RLIPDAPAELIVSKG
+234 RLIPDAPAELTVSKG

-295 PISTYIGVVKGKDS
+295 PISTYIGVVKGKGS

-324 AEGTA
+324 ADGTV
-329 CTVDSKGTEIA
+329 CTVDSKGTEVA
-340 ADIITVTKP
+340 AEIITVTKP
-349 GDAEEQANQYYPEY
+349 GDAEEQTNQYYPEY
-363 ISGSAITFKDTTGVK
+363 ISGSTITFKDKTEVK
-378 IGKQYSYAVQS
+378 IGKQYTYAVQS
-389 YTDDNGTKL
+389 YTDDNGSKL
-398 MTSADSIAVDSGWLI
+398 MTSSDSIAVDSGWLI

-425 YGDTENEISEVTVSF
+425 YADDAKTKISEVTVSF

-448 LTDAYKYVLY
+448 LTGAYKYVLY

-464 NLDDDKQIGDNSEP
+464 NSNDNNISEIS
-478 EKICSFDSISD
+478 ENEEICAFDSIND

-499 EEEYYYYYTY
+499 EENYYYYYMY

-515 SNDQSIVYN
+515 SADKSLVYN

-534 VKDASKQPVIKN
+534 VKDASKQPVIEN

-572 WKNTDKNNLVTD
+572 WKNTDKNELVTD

-601 ANGEKTAVYIHPAEN
+601 AANGEKTAVYIHPAEN

-631 DTKTVNEVSTLRIP
+631 DTETASEVKTLKIP
-645 NLSFSSVL
+645 DLSFSSVL

-664 DVSNGKYTVTAHYE
+664 DVSNGEYTVTAHYE
-678 DDPETDFVSNGEGG
+678 DDPETDFISEGRGE
-692 TSVMTI
+692 TSVATI
-698 TESNSRFT
+698 TESDSRFT
-706 CTIEKPSGYD
+706 CTIDKPYGYD
-716 DPEKSGKPITLSVS
+716 DPEKSGRPITLSVS

-761 PALTGTVIKESDK
+761 PALTGTVIEESDK
-774 DSILVQWNEVQGAYG
+774 DSILVQWNEVQGASG

-799 NGTGDWTPEKV
+799 NGTGGWTPEKV

-829 GTIDKKT
+829 GTIGKKT

-871 LPYSY
+871 RPYSY

-883 EDDFSGGDIDI
+883 ENYFSGDERIDAK
-894 ETNQFRLSENSKVA
+894 FVLFSKDSKGA

-969 SAWSKVPVGSFNVS
+969 SAWSKVPVGSFTVS
-983 DNNRIGLTVKKDDSD
+983 DNNRAVLTVADDSD

-1015 SVHNSFIEEIERKEN
+1015 SVHNSFIEEIERNKN

-1081 MQNDNKKDGWVKICT
+1081 MRNDNKKDGWVKICT
-1096 LKAGNNSQNATLNTE
+1096 LNAGNNSQNATLNAE

-1116 MYDIDLDFTGLSF
+1116 KYDIDLDFTGLSF
-1129 TVQPSGIASGN
+1129 TVKPSGIASGN
-1140 ASNTNGLLKVLRD
+1140 TDGLLKVLRD

-1158 KIEAARKAGGT
+1158 KIEAARKVGGTT

-1174 YGNDKSVYAY
+1174 YGDDKSVYAY

-1198 VMAYV
+1198 VMAYA
-1203 FYLNAGGNADLSNVE
+1203 FYLNAGGNANLSNVN
-1218 SHFKYGGDKR
+1218 SKLKYAAGNNLSSVNGGSAIFGGR
-1228 FGSEKSF
+1228 EYIWTGSEI
-1235 VKFEERYRGGG
+1235 
-1246 TGKYMADYQFNDYA
+1246 GKYKAIVSMTNYA
-1260 PLQLMPSGLSS
+1260 PSQLTPAGVSSVMLGISMTNVSTRTQGGADVYLDKFRTENFTVSVAPVDSELQKLSS
-1271 SVISITTE
+1271 YTNEFTMTCTGS
-1279 KQSVNI
+1279 
-1285 QGDADNY
+1285 DN
-1292 IFKFNGEQSL
+1292 L
-1302 TVKTGDKDNTLDYG
+1302 TVK
-1316 GMISVTVDN
+1316 I
-1325 DSSLTVTLKRNGR
+1325 NGSAIV
-1338 EETNTVVSTT
+1338 NATT
-1348 DREVRRSWFPMQIY
+1348 SDVRRTWFPIQI
-1362 RAGGIFNT
+1362 
-1370 SNYGD
+1370 SD
-1375 NQYWLK
+1375 DHCWLK
-1381 DSSYGWWEN
+1381 DSSYGWWED

>member
-39 GQIAPPANVFAT
+39 GQIAPPANVSAT

-203 QYYFQVKAYIKSNH
+203 QYYFQVKAYIKSNQ

-234 RLIPDAPAELIVSKG
+234 RLIPDAPAELTVSKG

-295 PISTYIGVVKGKDS
+295 PISTYIGVVKGKAS

-324 AEGTA
+324 AEGSA
-329 CTVDSKGTEIA
+329 CTVDTEGKEVA
-340 ADIITVTKP
+340 TDIITVTKP
-349 GDAEEQANQYYPEY
+349 GDAEDQANQYYPEY
-363 ISGSAITFKDTTGVK
+363 ISGSVITFSDKTVK

-398 MTSADSIAVDSGWLI
+398 MTSSDSIAVDSGWLI

-425 YGDTENEISEVTVSF
+425 YDDTKNEISKVTVSF

-458 ESSYKM
+458 ESFYKM
-464 NLDDDKQIGDNSEP
+464 DCKTNEQTGSKSELK
-478 EKICSFDSISD
+478 EICAFDSIND

-499 EEEYYYYYTY
+499 EKDYYYYYMY

-515 SNDQSIVYN
+515 SADKSLVYN

-534 VKDASKQPVIKN
+534 VKDASKQPVIEN

-572 WKNTDKNNLVTD
+572 WKNTDKNELVTD
-584 GNTLDLLA
+584 GTFDLLV

-601 ANGEKTAVYIHPAEN
+601 ANGEKTAVYIHPAKN

-678 DDPETDFVSNGEGG
+678 DDPETDFISEGG
-692 TSVMTI
+692 GETSVATI
-698 TESNSRFT
+698 TESDSRFT
-706 CTIEKPSGYD
+706 CTIDKPYGYD

-730 TASFTSGNEP
+730 TASFTSDNEP

-761 PALTGTVIKESDK
+761 PALTGTVIEESDK
-774 DSILVQWNEVQGAYG
+774 DSILVQWNEVQGASG

-799 NGTGDWTPEKV
+799 NGTGGWTPEKV
-810 DVYYKDAGTSGE
+810 DVYYKDAGSSGE

-829 GTIDKKT
+829 GTIGKKT

-848 DAYADSYDDTN
+848 DAYADSYDDKN

-883 EDDFSGGDIDI
+883 EDDFSGDINL
-894 ETNQFRLSENSKVA
+894 ETNKFELSDTCKVA
-908 YTGGDGIGAFAD
+908 YNGIGAFAD

-960 LYRRSYNGN
+960 LYRRSYDSTNT
-969 SAWSKVPVGSFNVS
+969 AWSKVDVTLYKVTADGSESGSCRAV
-983 DNNRIGLTVKKDDSD
+983 LTVADDSD

-1015 SVHNSFIEEIERKEN
+1015 SVHNSFIEEIERNEN

-1081 MQNDNKKDGWVKICT
+1081 MRNDNKKDDWVKICT
-1096 LKAGNNSQNATLNTE
+1096 LKAGNNSQNATLNAE

-1116 MYDIDLDFTGLSF
+1116 KYDIDLDFTGLSF

-1140 ASNTNGLLKVLRD
+1140 ASNTDGLLKVLRD

-1184 RQITDEELVKSSLL
+1184 REITDEELVKSSLL
-1198 VMAYV
+1198 VMAYA
-1203 FYLNAGGNADLSNVE
+1203 FYLNAGGNADLSNADSKLEYAEGNNLSSVN
-1218 SHFKYGGDKR
+1218 GGSAA
-1228 FGSEKSF
+1228 FGSRSLISAILWDSE
-1235 VKFEERYRGGG
+1235 V
-1246 TGKYMADYQFNDYA
+1246 GKYKADVSMTNYA
-1260 PLQLMPSGLSS
+1260 PTQLTPAGVSSVMLGISMTNVSTRTKGLSDCYLDKFRTENFTVGVAPVDSELQKLS
-1271 SVISITTE
+1271 SYTNAFTMTCTGSG
-1279 KQSVNI
+1279 N
-1285 QGDADNY
+1285 
-1292 IFKFNGEQSL
+1292 L
-1302 TVKTGDKDNTLDYG
+1302 TVKING
-1316 GMISVTVDN
+1316 
-1325 DSSLTVTLKRNGR
+1325 SSI
-1338 EETNTVVSTT
+1338 VSATSA
-1348 DREVRRSWFPMQIY
+1348 DVRRTWFPIQID
-1362 RAGGIFNT
+1362 
-1370 SNYGD
+1370 D
-1375 NQYWLK
+1375 NHCWLK
-1381 DSSYGWWEN
+1381 DSSYGWWED

>member
-15 LLFSSCEQELLD
+15 LLLSSCEQELLD

-39 GQIAPPANVFAT
+39 GQIAPPANVSAT

-58 TLSWEPSKAARQYF
+58 TLSWEPSKSARQYF

-195 FTNLVANK
+195 FTNLVANT
-203 QYYFQVKAYIKSNH
+203 QYYFQVKAYIKSNQ

-234 RLIPDAPAELIVSKG
+234 RLIPDAPAELTVSKG

-324 AEGTA
+324 AEGTV

-349 GDAEEQANQYYPEY
+349 GDAEEQTNQYYPEY
-363 ISGSAITFKDTTGVK
+363 ISGSTITFKDKTEVK
-378 IGKQYSYAVQS
+378 IGKQYTYAVQS
-389 YTDDNGTKL
+389 YTDDNGSKL
-398 MTSADSIAVDSGWLI
+398 MTSSDSIAVDSGWLI

-425 YGDTENEISEVTVSF
+425 YADDTKTEISEVTVSF

-464 NLDDDKQIGDNSEP
+464 NSNDNSIIETT
-478 EKICSFDSISD
+478 ENEEICAFDSIND

-499 EEEYYYYYTY
+499 EKDYYYYYMY

-515 SNDQSIVYN
+515 SADKSLVYN
-524 SVKAPGSVLV
+524 SVKAPGSVLL
-534 VKDASKQPVIKN
+534 VKDASKQPVIEN

-562 YNEMYAYTLT
+562 YNEMYAYTLK
-572 WKNTDKNNLVTD
+572 WKNTDKNGLVTD
-584 GNTLDLLA
+584 GTLDLLV

-601 ANGEKTAVYIHPAEN
+601 ANSEKTAVYIHPAKN

-631 DTKTVNEVSTLRIP
+631 DTETVNEVSTLRIP

-664 DVSNGKYTVTAHYE
+664 GVSNGEYTVTAHYE
-678 DDPETDFVSNGEGG
+678 DDPETNFISEGG
-692 TSVMTI
+692 GETSVATI
-698 TESNSRFT
+698 TESDSRFT

-730 TASFTSGNEP
+730 TASFTSDNEP

-774 DSILVQWNEVQGAYG
+774 DSILVQWNEVQGASG

-799 NGTGDWTPEKV
+799 NGTGGWTPEKV

-829 GTIDKKT
+829 GTIGKKT

-883 EDDFSGGDIDI
+883 EDDFSGDINLD
-894 ETNQFRLSENSKVA
+894 TNKFELSNTCKVA
-908 YTGGDGIGAFAD
+908 YNGGDGIGAFAD

-934 ASKASDTNSVSITWT
+934 ASKASDTKSVSITWT

-969 SAWSKVPVGSFNVS
+969 SAWSKVPVGSFTVS
-983 DNNRIGLTVKKDDSD
+983 DNNRIGLTVNKDDSD

-1015 SVHNSFIEEIERKEN
+1015 SVHNSFIEEIERNEN

-1081 MQNDNKKDGWVKICT
+1081 MRNDNKKDDWVKICT
-1096 LKAGNNSQNATLNTE
+1096 LKAGNNSQNATLNAE

-1116 MYDIDLDFTGLSF
+1116 KYDIDLDFTGLSF
-1129 TVQPSGIASGN
+1129 TVKPSGIASGN
-1140 ASNTNGLLKVLRD
+1140 TDGLLKVLRD

-1158 KIEAARKAGGT
+1158 KIEAARKVGGTT

-1174 YGNDKSVYAY
+1174 YGDDKSVYAY

-1198 VMAYV
+1198 VMAYA
-1203 FYLNAGGNADLSNVE
+1203 FYLNAGGKADLSNAGSKLEYDAGNNLSSVN
-1218 SHFKYGGDKR
+1218 GGSAV
-1228 FGSEKSF
+1228 FGGRSLLGVSEA
-1235 VKFEERYRGGG
+1235 
-1246 TGKYMADYQFNDYA
+1246 GKYKADVSMTNYA
-1260 PLQLMPSGLSS
+1260 PTQLTPAGVSSVMLGISMTNVSTRTKGLSDCYLDKFRTENFTVGVAPVDSELKKLS
-1271 SVISITTE
+1271 SYTNEFTMTCTGSG
-1279 KQSVNI
+1279 N
-1285 QGDADNY
+1285 
-1292 IFKFNGEQSL
+1292 L
-1302 TVKTGDKDNTLDYG
+1302 TVKING
-1316 GMISVTVDN
+1316 
-1325 DSSLTVTLKRNGR
+1325 SSI
-1338 EETNTVVSTT
+1338 VSATSA
-1348 DREVRRSWFPMQIY
+1348 DVRRTWFPIQID
-1362 RAGGIFNT
+1362 
-1370 SNYGD
+1370 D
-1375 NQYWLK
+1375 NHCWLK
-1381 DSSYGWWEN
+1381 DSSYGWWED

>member
-39 GQIAPPANVFAT
+39 GQIAPPANVSAT

-203 QYYFQVKAYIKSNH
+203 QYYFQVKAYIKSNQ

-234 RLIPDAPAELIVSKG
+234 RLIPDAPAELTVSKG

-262 SSVDVK
+262 LSVDVK

-281 VLRKELSEPDEAYK
+281 VLRKELSEPDEAYT
-295 PISTYIGVVKGKDS
+295 PVSTYIGVVKGKGS

-324 AEGTA
+324 AEGTV

-349 GDAEEQANQYYPEY
+349 GDAEEQTNQYYPEY
-363 ISGSAITFKDTTGVK
+363 ISGSTITFKDKTEVK
-378 IGKQYSYAVQS
+378 IGKQYTYTVQS
-389 YTDDNGTKL
+389 YTDDNGSKL
-398 MTSADSIAVDSGWLI
+398 MTSSDSIAVDSGWLI

-425 YGDTENEISEVTVSF
+425 YDDTKNEISKVTVSF

-458 ESSYKM
+458 ESFYKM
-464 NLDDDKQIGDNSEP
+464 DCKTNEQTGSKSELK
-478 EKICSFDSISD
+478 EICAFDSIND

-499 EEEYYYYYTY
+499 EKDYYYYYMY

-515 SNDQSIVYN
+515 SADKSLVYN

-534 VKDASKQPVIKN
+534 VKDASKQPVIEN

-572 WKNTDKNNLVTD
+572 WKNTDKNELVTD
-584 GNTLDLLA
+584 GTFDLLV

-601 ANGEKTAVYIHPAEN
+601 ANGEKTAVYIHPAKN

-631 DTKTVNEVSTLRIP
+631 DTETASEVKTLKIP
-645 NLSFSSVL
+645 DLSFSSVS

-664 DVSNGKYTVTAHYE
+664 DVSNGEYTVTAHYE
-678 DDPETDFVSNGEGG
+678 DKPETDFISEGG
-692 TSVMTI
+692 GVTSVPTI
-698 TESNSRFT
+698 TKSDSRIT

-716 DPEKSGKPITLSVS
+716 DPEKSGRPITLSVS

-761 PALTGTVIKESDK
+761 PALTGTVIEESDK
-774 DSILVQWNEVQGAYG
+774 DSILVQWKEVQGASG

-799 NGTGDWTPEKV
+799 NGTGGWTPEKV

-822 FRISEGE
+822 FTISEGE
-829 GTIDKKT
+829 GTIGKKT

-883 EDDFSGGDIDI
+883 EDDFSGDIIDAK
-894 ETNQFRLSENSKVA
+894 FVLFSKDNKASKDSKAA

-969 SAWSKVPVGSFNVS
+969 SAWSKVPVELYDVS
-983 DNNRIGLTVKKDDSD
+983 NNNWIEFHVNEDDSD
-998 RCEPFD
+998 RCNPFD

-1015 SVHNSFIEEIERKEN
+1015 SVHNSFIKEIERNEN
-1030 LDKNGERACKGY
+1030 LDENGERACKGY

-1081 MQNDNKKDGWVKICT
+1081 MRNDNKKDDWVKICT
-1096 LKAGNNSQNATLNTE
+1096 LKAGNNSQNATLNEE
-1111 TVDKG
+1111 TVDKEK
-1116 MYDIDLDFTGLSF
+1116 YDIDLDFTGLSF
-1129 TVQPSGIASGN
+1129 TVQPSGIASGK

-1158 KIEAARKAGGT
+1158 KIEATRKAGGT

-1198 VMAYV
+1198 VMAYA
-1203 FYLNAGGNADLSNVE
+1203 FYLNAGGNANLSNVN
-1218 SHFKYGGDKR
+1218 SKLKYAEGNNLSSVND
-1228 FGSEKSF
+1228 GSA
-1235 VKFEERYRGGG
+1235 VFEERKLISALLWDPEV
-1246 TGKYMADYQFNDYA
+1246 GKYKSNVSMTNYA
-1260 PLQLMPSGLSS
+1260 PSQLTPAGVSSVMLGISMKDVSTRTQGLDDGYLDKFRTENFTVSVAPVESELQKLSS
-1271 SVISITTE
+1271 YTNEFTMTCTGS
-1279 KQSVNI
+1279 
-1285 QGDADNY
+1285 DN
-1292 IFKFNGEQSL
+1292 L
-1302 TVKTGDKDNTLDYG
+1302 TVK
-1316 GMISVTVDN
+1316 I
-1325 DSSLTVTLKRNGR
+1325 NGSAIV
-1338 EETNTVVSTT
+1338 NATT
-1348 DREVRRSWFPMQIY
+1348 SDVRRTWFPIQI
-1362 RAGGIFNT
+1362 
-1370 SNYGD
+1370 SD
-1375 NQYWLK
+1375 DHCWLK
-1381 DSSYGWWEN
+1381 DSSYGWWED

>member
-1 MKAGRFIILFSTFF
+1 MKAGRFIIVFSTFF

-39 GQIAPPANVFAT
+39 GQIAPPANVSAT

-203 QYYFQVKAYIKSNH
+203 QYYFQVKAYIKSNQ

-234 RLIPDAPAELIVSKG
+234 RLIPDAPAELTVSKG

-262 SSVDVK
+262 LSVDVK

-281 VLRKELSEPDEAYK
+281 VLRKELSEPDEAYT
-295 PISTYIGVVKGKDS
+295 PVSTYIGVVKGKGS

-324 AEGTA
+324 AEGTV
-329 CTVDSKGTEIA
+329 CTVDTEGKEVA
-340 ADIITVTKP
+340 TDIITVTKP

-464 NLDDDKQIGDNSEP
+464 NLKDDTQIGDNSET

-489 ILGYTKTYAT
+489 ILGYTKTYTT

-515 SNDQSIVYN
+515 GNDQSIVYN

-534 VKDASKQPVIKN
+534 VKDASKQPVIEN

-572 WKNTDKNNLVTD
+572 WKNTDKNELVTD

-592 DDENMTITE
+592 DDENMTIITE

-631 DTKTVNEVSTLRIP
+631 DTETVNEVSTLRIP

-664 DVSNGKYTVTAHYE
+664 DVSNGEYTVTAHYE

-730 TASFTSGNEP
+730 TASFTSDNEL

-799 NGTGDWTPEKV
+799 NGTGGWTPEKV

-894 ETNQFRLSENSKVA
+894 KTNQFKLSENSKVA

-969 SAWSKVPVGSFNVS
+969 SAWSKVPVGSFTVS
-983 DNNRIGLTVKKDDSD
+983 DNNRAVLTVADDSD

-1015 SVHNSFIEEIERKEN
+1015 SVHNSFIKEIERNEN
-1030 LDKNGERACKGY
+1030 LDENGERACKGY

-1081 MQNDNKKDGWVKICT
+1081 MRNDNKKDGWVKICT

-1111 TVDKG
+1111 TVDKE
-1116 MYDIDLDFTGLSF
+1116 MDIDLDFTGLSF

-1184 RQITDEELVKSSLL
+1184 RQITDEELVKSVSLI
-1198 VMAYV
+1198 MADAFNSTSENTTTYGSKGNLWWSGQYV
-1203 FYLNAGGNADLSNVE
+1203 SWSVPVRYALKYKIIDYLHSWKKLPALDESVAAYFVLSDSTDEDRGKAADQKPSFFCYKENKDFDKSKLIPITVTGTIDLKSYSGIYKFALSDSEFNVE
-1218 SHFKYGGDKR
+1218 IWRDNERTFSKY
-1228 FGSEKSF
+1228 
-1235 VKFEERYRGGG
+1235 V
-1246 TGKYMADYQFNDYA
+1246 
-1260 PLQLMPSGLSS
+1260 
-1271 SVISITTE
+1271 
-1279 KQSVNI
+1279 
-1285 QGDADNY
+1285 
-1292 IFKFNGEQSL
+1292 
-1302 TVKTGDKDNTLDYG
+1302 TGDE
-1316 GMISVTVDN
+1316 
-1325 DSSLTVTLKRNGR
+1325 LKYWSPMKIAGNGY
-1338 EETNTVVSTT
+1338 N
-1348 DREVRRSWFPMQIY
+1348 
-1362 RAGGIFNT
+1362 
-1370 SNYGD
+1370 GD
-1375 NQYWLK
+1375 N
-1381 DSSYGWWEN
+1381 SSYGWWED

>member
-39 GQIAPPANVFAT
+39 GQIAPPANVSAT

-72 IYSSSSSTGTFTKFA
+72 IYSSNSSTGTFTKFA

-136 TKIAKDSGG
+136 TKIAKDSSG

-203 QYYFQVKAYIKSNH
+203 QYYFQVKAYIKSNQ

-234 RLIPDAPAELIVSKG
+234 RLIPDAPAELTVSKG

-262 SSVDVK
+262 LSVDVK

-281 VLRKELSEPDEAYK
+281 VLRKELSEPDEAYT
-295 PISTYIGVVKGKDS
+295 PVSTYIGVVKGKDS

-324 AEGTA
+324 AEGTV

-349 GDAEEQANQYYPEY
+349 GDAEEQTNQYYPEY
-363 ISGSAITFKDTTGVK
+363 ISGSTITFKDKTEVK
-378 IGKQYSYAVQS
+378 IGKQYTYTVQS
-389 YTDDNGTKL
+389 YTDDNGSKL
-398 MTSADSIAVDSGWLI
+398 MTSSDSIAVDSGWLI

-425 YGDTENEISEVTVSF
+425 YDDTKNEISEVTVSF

-458 ESSYKM
+458 ESSYEM
-464 NLDDDKQIGDNSEP
+464 NSNDNSIIKTTEN
-478 EKICSFDSISD
+478 EEICAFDSIND

-499 EEEYYYYYTY
+499 KEDYYYYYMY

-515 SNDQSIVYN
+515 SADKSLVYN

-534 VKDASKQPVIKN
+534 VKDASKQPVIEN

-562 YNEMYAYTLT
+562 YNEMYAYTLK
-572 WKNTDKNNLVTD
+572 WKNTDKDGLVTD

-601 ANGEKTAVYIHPAEN
+601 DNGEKTAVYIHPAKN

-631 DTKTVNEVSTLRIP
+631 DTETASEVKTLKIP
-645 NLSFSSVL
+645 DLSFSSVS

-664 DVSNGKYTVTAHYE
+664 DVSNGEYTVTAHYE
-678 DDPETDFVSNGEGG
+678 DKPETDFISEGG
-692 TSVMTI
+692 GVTSVPTI
-698 TESNSRFT
+698 TKSDSRIT

-716 DPEKSGKPITLSVS
+716 DPEKSGRPITLSVS

-761 PALTGTVIKESDK
+761 PALTGTVIEESDK

-799 NGTGDWTPEKV
+799 NGTGGWTPEKV

-894 ETNQFRLSENSKVA
+894 ERNLFKLSENSKVA

-934 ASKASDTNSVSITWT
+934 ASKASDTNCVSITWT
-949 LPYGYADKVPY
+949 LPYGYADNKVPY
-960 LYRRSYNGN
+960 LYRRSYNDN
-969 SAWSKVPVGSFNVS
+969 NPVWSKVPVELYDVS
-983 DNNRIGLTVKKDDSD
+983 NNNWIEFHVNEDDSD
-998 RCEPFD
+998 RCNPFD

-1015 SVHNSFIEEIERKEN
+1015 SVHNSFIKEIERNEN
-1030 LDKNGERACKGY
+1030 LDENGERACKGY

-1081 MQNDNKKDGWVKICT
+1081 MRNDNKKDDWVKICT
-1096 LKAGNNSQNATLNTE
+1096 LKAGNNSQNATLNEE
-1111 TVDKG
+1111 TVDKEK
-1116 MYDIDLDFTGLSF
+1116 YDIDLDFTGLSF

-1140 ASNTNGLLKVLRD
+1140 TSNTNGLLKVLRD

-1184 RQITDEELVKSSLL
+1184 RQITDEELVKSVSLI
-1198 VMAYV
+1198 MADAFNSTSENTTTYGSKGNLWWSGQYV
-1203 FYLNAGGNADLSNVE
+1203 SWSVPVRYALKYKIIDYLHSWKKLPALDESVAAYFVLSDSTDEDRGKAADQKPSFFCYKENKDFDKSKLIPITVTGTIDLKSYSGIYKFALSDSEFNVE
-1218 SHFKYGGDKR
+1218 IWRDNERTFSKY
-1228 FGSEKSF
+1228 
-1235 VKFEERYRGGG
+1235 V
-1246 TGKYMADYQFNDYA
+1246 
-1260 PLQLMPSGLSS
+1260 
-1271 SVISITTE
+1271 
-1279 KQSVNI
+1279 
-1285 QGDADNY
+1285 
-1292 IFKFNGEQSL
+1292 
-1302 TVKTGDKDNTLDYG
+1302 TGDE
-1316 GMISVTVDN
+1316 
-1325 DSSLTVTLKRNGR
+1325 LKYWSPMKIAGNGY
-1338 EETNTVVSTT
+1338 N
-1348 DREVRRSWFPMQIY
+1348 
-1362 RAGGIFNT
+1362 
-1370 SNYGD
+1370 GD
-1375 NQYWLK
+1375 N
-1381 DSSYGWWEN
+1381 SSYGWWED

>member
-15 LLFSSCEQELLD
+15 LLLSSCEQELLD

-203 QYYFQVKAYIKSNH
+203 QYYFQVKAYIKSNQ
-217 DESHTEM
+217 DKSHTEM

-234 RLIPDAPAELIVSKG
+234 RLIPDAPAELTVSKG

-268 SGADYVPHPVYFK
+268 SGADYIPHPVYFK
-281 VLRKELSEPDEAYK
+281 VLRKELSEPDEAYT
-295 PISTYIGVVKGKDS
+295 PVSTYIGVVKGKGS

-324 AEGTA
+324 AEGTV
-329 CTVDSKGTEIA
+329 CTVDTEGKEVA
-340 ADIITVTKP
+340 TDIITVTKP
-349 GDAEEQANQYYPEY
+349 SDAEDQANQYYPEY

-464 NLDDDKQIGDNSEP
+464 NLNDDTQIVDNSEP

-515 SNDQSIVYN
+515 GNDQSIVYN

-534 VKDASKQPVIKN
+534 VKDASKQPVIEN

-572 WKNTDKNNLVTD
+572 WKNTDKNELVTD

-631 DTKTVNEVSTLRIP
+631 DTETVNEVSTLRIP

-664 DVSNGKYTVTAHYE
+664 DVSNGNYTVTAHYE

-730 TASFTSGNEP
+730 TASFTSDNEP

-799 NGTGDWTPEKV
+799 NGTGGWTPEKV

-894 ETNQFRLSENSKVA
+894 ETNQFKLSENSKVA

-934 ASKASDTNSVSITWT
+934 ASKASDTNCVSITWT
-949 LPYGYADKVPY
+949 LPYGYADNKVPY

-969 SAWSKVPVGSFNVS
+969 SAWSKVPVDSFNVS
-983 DNNRIGLTVKKDDSD
+983 DNNRAVLIVADDSD

-1004 YLVSYDPQTVS
+1004 YLVSYNPQTVS
-1015 SVHNSFIEEIERKEN
+1015 SVHNSFIKEIERNEN
-1030 LDKNGERACKGY
+1030 LDENGERACKGY

-1081 MQNDNKKDGWVKICT
+1081 MRNDNKKDGWVKICT

-1116 MYDIDLDFTGLSF
+1116 KYDIDLDFTGLSF

-1158 KIEAARKAGGT
+1158 KIEATRKAGGT

-1198 VMAYV
+1198 VMAYA
-1203 FYLNAGGNADLSNVE
+1203 FYLNAGGNADLSNVN
-1218 SHFKYGGDKR
+1218 SKLKYAEGNNLSSVNGGSAV
-1228 FGSEKSF
+1228 FGSRSLLGISEA
-1235 VKFEERYRGGG
+1235 
-1246 TGKYMADYQFNDYA
+1246 GKYKANVSMINYA
-1260 PLQLMPSGLSS
+1260 PSQLTPAGVSSVMLGISMTNVSTRTQGGADVYLDKFRTENFTVSVAPVDSELQKLSS
-1271 SVISITTE
+1271 YTNEFTMTCTGS
-1279 KQSVNI
+1279 
-1285 QGDADNY
+1285 DN
-1292 IFKFNGEQSL
+1292 L
-1302 TVKTGDKDNTLDYG
+1302 TVK
-1316 GMISVTVDN
+1316 I
-1325 DSSLTVTLKRNGR
+1325 NGSAIV
-1338 EETNTVVSTT
+1338 NATT
-1348 DREVRRSWFPMQIY
+1348 SDVRRTWFPIQI
-1362 RAGGIFNT
+1362 
-1370 SNYGD
+1370 SD
-1375 NQYWLK
+1375 DHCWLK
-1381 DSSYGWWEN
+1381 DSSYGWWED

>member
-1 MKAGRFIILFSTFF
+1 M
-15 LLFSSCEQELLD
+15 FSSCEQELLD

-39 GQIAPPANVFAT
+39 GQIAPPANVSAT

-180 VLKEVVADGTESSCT
+180 VLKEVVADGTKSSCT

-203 QYYFQVKAYIKSNH
+203 QYYFQVKAYIKSNQ

-262 SSVDVK
+262 LSVDVK
-268 SGADYVPHPVYFK
+268 SGADYIPHPVYFK

-349 GDAEEQANQYYPEY
+349 GDAEEQTNQYYPEY
-363 ISGSAITFKDTTGVK
+363 ISGSTITFKDKTEVK
-378 IGKQYSYAVQS
+378 IGKQYTYAVQS
-389 YTDDNGTKL
+389 YTDDNGSKL
-398 MTSADSIAVDSGWLI
+398 MTSSDSIAVDSGWLI

-425 YGDTENEISEVTVSF
+425 YASDDNTKISKVTVSF

-458 ESSYKM
+458 ESFYKM
-464 NLDDDKQIGDNSEP
+464 DCKTNEQTGSKSELK
-478 EKICSFDSISD
+478 EICAFDSIND

-499 EEEYYYYYTY
+499 EENYYYYYMY

-515 SNDQSIVYN
+515 SADRSLVYN

-534 VKDASKQPVIKN
+534 VKDASKQPVIEN

-562 YNEMYAYTLT
+562 YNEMYAYTLK
-572 WKNTDKNNLVTD
+572 WKNTDKNELVTD

-601 ANGEKTAVYIHPAEN
+601 DNGKKTAVYIHPAKN

-631 DTKTVNEVSTLRIP
+631 DTETASEVKTLKIP
-645 NLSFSSVL
+645 DLSFSSVS

-664 DVSNGKYTVTAHYE
+664 DVSNGTYTVTAHY
-678 DDPETDFVSNGEGG
+678 DDEPENNLV
-692 TSVMTI
+692 TSVPTI
-698 TESNSRFT
+698 TKSDSRIT
-706 CTIEKPSGYD
+706 CTIDKPYGYD

-848 DAYADSYDDTN
+848 DAYADSYDDKN
-859 PYSVNQSQIAWG
+859 QYSVNQSQIAWG

-883 EDDFSGGDIDI
+883 EDDFSGDINL
-894 ETNQFRLSENSKVA
+894 ETNKFELSDTCKVA
-908 YTGGDGIGAFAD
+908 YNGMADFAD

-969 SAWSKVPVGSFNVS
+969 SAWSKVPVGSFTVS
-983 DNNRIGLTVKKDDSD
+983 DNNRIGLKVKKDDSD

-1081 MQNDNKKDGWVKICT
+1081 MRNDNKKDDWVKICT
-1096 LKAGNNSQNATLNTE
+1096 LKAGNNSQNATLNAE
-1111 TVDKG
+1111 TVNKEI
-1116 MYDIDLDFTGLSF
+1116 YDIDLDFTGLSF

-1158 KIEAARKAGGT
+1158 KIEAVRKVGGTT

-1174 YGNDKSVYAY
+1174 YGDDKSVYAY

-1203 FYLNAGGNADLSNVE
+1203 FYLNAGGNADLSNVN
-1218 SHFKYGGDKR
+1218 SKLKYAAGNNLSSVNGGSAIFGGR
-1228 FGSEKSF
+1228 EYIWTGSEI
-1235 VKFEERYRGGG
+1235 
-1246 TGKYMADYQFNDYA
+1246 GKYKAIVSMTNYA
-1260 PLQLMPSGLSS
+1260 PSQLTPAGVSSVMLGISMTNVSTRTQGGADVYLDKFRTENFTVSVAPVDSELQKLSS
-1271 SVISITTE
+1271 YTNEFTMTCTGS
-1279 KQSVNI
+1279 
-1285 QGDADNY
+1285 DN
-1292 IFKFNGEQSL
+1292 L
-1302 TVKTGDKDNTLDYG
+1302 TVK
-1316 GMISVTVDN
+1316 I
-1325 DSSLTVTLKRNGR
+1325 NGSAIV
-1338 EETNTVVSTT
+1338 NATT
-1348 DREVRRSWFPMQIY
+1348 SDVRRTWFPIQI
-1362 RAGGIFNT
+1362 
-1370 SNYGD
+1370 SD
-1375 NQYWLK
+1375 DHCWLK
-1381 DSSYGWWEN
+1381 DSSYGWWED

>member
-39 GQIAPPANVFAT
+39 GQIAPPANLSAT

-58 TLSWEPSKAARQYF
+58 TLSWEPSKSARQYF

-203 QYYFQVKAYIKSNH
+203 QYYFQVKAYIKSNQ

-234 RLIPDAPAELIVSKG
+234 RLIPDAPAELTVSKG

-268 SGADYVPHPVYFK
+268 SGADYIPHPVYFK
-281 VLRKELSEPDEAYK
+281 VLRKELSEPDEAYT
-295 PISTYIGVVKGKDS
+295 PVSTYIGVVKGKGS

-324 AEGTA
+324 AEGTV
-329 CTVDSKGTEIA
+329 CTVDTEGKT
-340 ADIITVTKP
+340 DIITVTKP
-349 GDAEEQANQYYPEY
+349 GDAEDQANQYYPEY

-378 IGKQYSYAVQS
+378 IGKQYAYAVQS

-464 NLDDDKQIGDNSEP
+464 NLSDDKQIGDNSEP
-478 EKICSFDSISD
+478 EKICSFDSIND

-572 WKNTDKNNLVTD
+572 WKNTDKNELVTD

-592 DDENMTITE
+592 DDENMTITKA

-631 DTKTVNEVSTLRIP
+631 DTKTADVVKTLKIP

-730 TASFTSGNEP
+730 TASFPSDNEP

-883 EDDFSGGDIDI
+883 EDDFNGDINA
-894 ETNQFRLSENSKVA
+894 ETNKFELANTCKVA
-908 YTGGDGIGAFAD
+908 YRNIDEFAG
-920 KVKGSAFGYGLNLN
+920 KVEGSASGYGLNLT
-934 ASKASDTNSVSITWT
+934 ASKASDTNLVSFTWT
-949 LPYGYADKVPY
+949 APYGSDGKVPY
-960 LYRRSYNGN
+960 LYRRSYDSTNT
-969 SAWSKVPVGSFNVS
+969 AWSKVDVTLYKVTADGSESGSCRAV
-983 DNNRIGLTVKKDDSD
+983 LTVADDSD

-1004 YLVSYDPQTVS
+1004 YLVSYNPQTVS
-1015 SVHNSFIEEIERKEN
+1015 SVHNSFIEEIERNEN

-1081 MQNDNKKDGWVKICT
+1081 MRNDNKKDGWVKICT
-1096 LKAGNNSQNATLNTE
+1096 LKAGNNSQNATLNAE
-1111 TVDKG
+1111 TVDKEI
-1116 MYDIDLDFTGLSF
+1116 YDIDLDFTGLSF
-1129 TVQPSGIASGN
+1129 TVQPSGIASGK

-1169 DIRAS
+1169 VIRAS

-1184 RQITDEELVKSSLL
+1184 REITDEELVKSTMLILSKAVEDSSINEKNDSDNNIIWIDGYKGKFGWLHEGGTSKFNWYIRDYVYNFYILPGSDSSIPSFLMLSDPNTGSSGNRRGRKSYKTIEFLCYDETEKFSASKLISVDVIPYGLETSLDT
-1198 VMAYV
+1198 YS
-1203 FYLNAGGNADLSNVE
+1203 GT
-1218 SHFKYGGDKR
+1218 
-1228 FGSEKSF
+1228 
-1235 VKFEERYRGGG
+1235 VKF
-1246 TGKYMADYQFNDYA
+1246 A
-1260 PLQLMPSGLSS
+1260 
-1271 SVISITTE
+1271 
-1279 KQSVNI
+1279 VNKSTFV
-1285 QGDADNY
+1285 A
-1292 IFKFNGEQSL
+1292 E
-1302 TVKTGDKDNTLDYG
+1302 VW
-1316 GMISVTVDN
+1316 
-1325 DSSLTVTLKRNGR
+1325 RNGLK
-1338 EETNTVVSTT
+1338 VSTLSASGEENVKKICPININ
-1348 DREVRRSWFPMQIY
+1348 DNGY
-1362 RAGGIFNT
+1362 N
-1370 SNYGD
+1370 GD
-1375 NQYWLK
+1375 N
-1381 DSSYGWWEN
+1381 SSYGWWED

>member
-39 GQIAPPANVFAT
+39 GQIAPPANVSAT

-203 QYYFQVKAYIKSNH
+203 QYYFQVKAYIKSNQ

-234 RLIPDAPAELIVSKG
+234 RLIPDAPAELTVSKG

-268 SGADYVPHPVYFK
+268 SGADYIPHPVYFK
-281 VLRKELSEPDEAYK
+281 VLRKELSEPDEAYT
-295 PISTYIGVVKGKDS
+295 PVSTYIGVVKGKDS

-324 AEGTA
+324 AKGTA

-363 ISGSAITFKDTTGVK
+363 ISGSTITFKDKTEVK
-378 IGKQYSYAVQS
+378 IGKQYTYAVQS
-389 YTDDNGTKL
+389 YTDDNGSKL
-398 MTSADSIAVDSGWLI
+398 MTSSDSIAVDSGWLI

-425 YGDTENEISEVTVSF
+425 YASDDNTKISKVTVSF

-464 NLDDDKQIGDNSEP
+464 NLNDDKQIGDKSEP

-515 SNDQSIVYN
+515 GNDQSIVYN

-562 YNEMYAYTLT
+562 YNEMYAYSLA
-572 WKNTDKNNLVTD
+572 WSNTDKNGQKTKE
-584 GNTLDLLA
+584 NTLELLA
-592 DDENMTITE
+592 DNITVIGDG
-601 ANGEKTAVYIHPAEN
+601 AEKTAVYIHEAEN
-616 GDRREYTLTA
+616 GDRRVYTLTA

-631 DTKTVNEVSTLRIP
+631 ATETASEVKTLKIP

-698 TESNSRFT
+698 TESNSSFT

-716 DPEKSGKPITLSVS
+716 DPKKSGKPITLSVS
-730 TASFTSGNEP
+730 TASFTSDNEP

-774 DSILVQWNEVQGAYG
+774 DSILVQWNEVQGASG

-799 NGTGDWTPEKV
+799 NGTGGWTPEKV

-829 GTIDKKT
+829 GTIGKKT

-883 EDDFSGGDIDI
+883 EDDFSGDINL
-894 ETNQFRLSENSKVA
+894 ETNKFELADTCKVA
-908 YTGGDGIGAFAD
+908 YNGMADFAD
-920 KVKGSAFGYGLNLN
+920 KVKGSAFGYGLNLT
-934 ASKASDTNSVSITWT
+934 ASKASDTKNVSIIWT
-949 LPYGYADKVPY
+949 EPYGSADKVPY
-960 LYRRSYNGN
+960 LYRRSYNDN
-969 SAWSKVPVGSFNVS
+969 NPVWSKVPVKSYTVS
-983 DNNRIGLTVKKDDSD
+983 NNNRIGLRVNEDDSD

-1081 MQNDNKKDGWVKICT
+1081 MRNDNKKDDWVKICT
-1096 LKAGNNSQNATLNTE
+1096 LKAGNNSQNATLNAE
-1111 TVDKG
+1111 TVNKEI
-1116 MYDIDLDFTGLSF
+1116 YDIDLDFTGLSF

-1158 KIEAARKAGGT
+1158 KIEAVRKVGGTT

-1174 YGNDKSVYAY
+1174 YGDDKSVYAY
-1184 RQITDEELVKSSLL
+1184 RQITAEEIVKSTMLILSKAVEDSSINEKDDSRNNIIWINGYKGQFGWLHEGGTSKFNWYIRDYVYNFSILPGSDSSIPSFLMLSDPNTGSSGNRRGKKSYKTIKFLCYDETEKFSASKLISVDVIPYGLETSLDT
-1198 VMAYV
+1198 YS
-1203 FYLNAGGNADLSNVE
+1203 GT
-1218 SHFKYGGDKR
+1218 
-1228 FGSEKSF
+1228 
-1235 VKFEERYRGGG
+1235 VKF
-1246 TGKYMADYQFNDYA
+1246 A
-1260 PLQLMPSGLSS
+1260 
-1271 SVISITTE
+1271 
-1279 KQSVNI
+1279 VNESTFV
-1285 QGDADNY
+1285 A
-1292 IFKFNGEQSL
+1292 E
-1302 TVKTGDKDNTLDYG
+1302 VW
-1316 GMISVTVDN
+1316 
-1325 DSSLTVTLKRNGR
+1325 RNGLK
-1338 EETNTVVSTT
+1338 VSTLSASG
-1348 DREVRRSWFPMQIY
+1348 EGNVKKICPININGNGY
-1362 RAGGIFNT
+1362 N
-1370 SNYGD
+1370 GD
-1375 NQYWLK
+1375 N
-1381 DSSYGWWEN
+1381 SSYGWWED

>member
-39 GQIAPPANVFAT
+39 GQIAPPANVSAT

-203 QYYFQVKAYIKSNH
+203 QYYFQVKAYIKSNQ

-234 RLIPDAPAELIVSKG
+234 RLIPDAPAELTVSKG

-329 CTVDSKGTEIA
+329 RTVDSAGTEIA

-349 GDAEEQANQYYPEY
+349 GDAEEQTNQYYPEY
-363 ISGSAITFKDTTGVK
+363 ISGSTITFKDKTGVK

-464 NLDDDKQIGDNSEP
+464 NLNDDKQIGDKSEP
-478 EKICSFDSISD
+478 EKICSFDSIND

-515 SNDQSIVYN
+515 GNDQSIVYN

-572 WKNTDKNNLVTD
+572 WKNTDKNELVTD

-601 ANGEKTAVYIHPAEN
+601 AANGEKTAVYIHPAEN

-626 YNGMT
+626 YNGMK
-631 DTKTVNEVSTLRIP
+631 DTETVNEVSTLRIP

-678 DDPETDFVSNGEGG
+678 DDPETDFISEGG
-692 TSVMTI
+692 GETSVATI
-698 TESNSRFT
+698 TESDSRFT
-706 CTIEKPSGYD
+706 CTIDKPYGYD

-730 TASFTSGNEP
+730 TASFTSDNEP

-799 NGTGDWTPEKV
+799 NGTGGWTPEKV

-883 EDDFSGGDIDI
+883 EDDFNGDINQENKFELA
-894 ETNQFRLSENSKVA
+894 ETCKVMYENIA
-908 YTGGDGIGAFAD
+908 DFAD

-969 SAWSKVPVGSFNVS
+969 SAWSKVPVGSFTVS

-1015 SVHNSFIEEIERKEN
+1015 SVHNSFIEEIERNEN
-1030 LDKNGERACKGY
+1030 LDENGERACKGY

-1111 TVDKG
+1111 TVNKG
-1116 MYDIDLDFTGLSF
+1116 IYDIDLDFTGLSF
-1129 TVQPSGIASGN
+1129 TVQPSGIASGK

-1198 VMAYV
+1198 VMAYT
-1203 FYLNAGGNADLSNVE
+1203 FYINAGGNADLSNVGNL
-1218 SHFKYGGDKR
+1218 FKYSGGNR
-1228 FGSEKSF
+1228 FDSETGF
-1235 VKFEERYRGGG
+1235 VTFEKRYRGGG
-1246 TGKYMADYQFNDYA
+1246 IGKFMADYQFTNYA
-1260 PLQLMPSGLSS
+1260 PLQLMPSGLTS

-1292 IFKFNGEQSL
+1292 IFKFSGEQVL
-1302 TVKTGDKDNTLDYG
+1302 TVKTGDKNNSLDYG
-1316 GMISVTVDN
+1316 GVIYLTVDN
-1325 DSSLTVTLKRNGR
+1325 DSSLKVTLQRNGT

-1348 DREVRRSWFPMQIY
+1348 DRDVRRSWFPMQIY
-1362 RAGGIFNT
+1362 K
-1370 SNYGD
+1370 GD
-1375 NQYWLK
+1375 KQYWLK
-1381 DSSYGWWEN
+1381 DSSYGWWED

>member
-15 LLFSSCEQELLD
+15 LLLSSCEQELLD

-39 GQIAPPANVFAT
+39 GQIAPPANVSAT

-195 FTNLVANK
+195 FTKLVANK
-203 QYYFQVKAYIKSNH
+203 QYYFQVKAYIKSNQ

-234 RLIPDAPAELIVSKG
+234 RLIPDAPAELTVSKG

-295 PISTYIGVVKGKDS
+295 PISTYIGVVKRKDS

-329 CTVDSKGTEIA
+329 CTVDSEGTEIA
-340 ADIITVTKP
+340 TDIITVTKP
-349 GDAEEQANQYYPEY
+349 GDAEEQTNQYYPEY
-363 ISGSAITFKDTTGVK
+363 ISGSTITFKDKTEVK
-378 IGKQYSYAVQS
+378 IGKQYTYAVQS
-389 YTDDNGTKL
+389 YTDDNGSKL
-398 MTSADSIAVDSGWLI
+398 MTSSDSIAVDSGWLI

-425 YGDTENEISEVTVSF
+425 YASDDNTKISKVTVSF

-464 NLDDDKQIGDNSEP
+464 NSNDNSIIETT
-478 EKICSFDSISD
+478 ENEEICAFDSIND

-499 EEEYYYYYTY
+499 EKDYYYYYMY

-515 SNDQSIVYN
+515 SADKSLVYN

-534 VKDASKQPVIKN
+534 VKDASKQPVIEN

-601 ANGEKTAVYIHPAEN
+601 ANGKKTAVYIHPAKN

-631 DTKTVNEVSTLRIP
+631 ATVPASEVKTLKIP
-645 NLSFSSVL
+645 DLSFSSVS

-664 DVSNGKYTVTAHYE
+664 DVSNGEYTVTAHYE
-678 DDPETDFVSNGEGG
+678 DDPETDF
-692 TSVMTI
+692 
-698 TESNSRFT
+698 
-706 CTIEKPSGYD
+706 
-716 DPEKSGKPITLSVS
+716 
-730 TASFTSGNEP
+730 
-740 SDEKEKKDK
+740 
-749 TAVANITVCTLG
+749 
-761 PALTGTVIKESDK
+761 
-774 DSILVQWNEVQGAYG
+774 
-789 YKIYRTKYAS
+789 
-799 NGTGDWTPEKV
+799 
-810 DVYYKDAGTSGE
+810 
-822 FRISEGE
+822 ISEG
-829 GTIDKKT
+829 
-836 TCTSTAGVYTLR
+836 
-848 DAYADSYDDTN
+848 
-859 PYSVNQSQIAWG
+859 
-871 LPYSY
+871 
-876 TVIPVLS
+876 
-883 EDDFSGGDIDI
+883 GG
-894 ETNQFRLSENSKVA
+894 
-908 YTGGDGIGAFAD
+908 
-920 KVKGSAFGYGLNLN
+920 
-934 ASKASDTNSVSITWT
+934 
-949 LPYGYADKVPY
+949 
-960 LYRRSYNGN
+960 
-969 SAWSKVPVGSFNVS
+969 
-983 DNNRIGLTVKKDDSD
+983 
-998 RCEPFD
+998 
-1004 YLVSYDPQTVS
+1004 
-1015 SVHNSFIEEIERKEN
+1015 
-1030 LDKNGERACKGY
+1030 
-1042 AFTLPGITA
+1042 
-1051 KTGTGY
+1051 
-1057 SEEVYW
+1057 
-1063 EAYDYSK
+1063 
-1070 RAQGPESYEIF
+1070 
-1081 MQNDNKKDGWVKICT
+1081 
-1096 LKAGNNSQNATLNTE
+1096 
-1111 TVDKG
+1111 
-1116 MYDIDLDFTGLSF
+1116 
-1129 TVQPSGIASGN
+1129 
-1140 ASNTNGLLKVLRD
+1140 
-1153 AKHYY
+1153 
-1158 KIEAARKAGGT
+1158 
-1169 DIRAS
+1169 
-1174 YGNDKSVYAY
+1174 
-1184 RQITDEELVKSSLL
+1184 
-1198 VMAYV
+1198 
-1203 FYLNAGGNADLSNVE
+1203 
-1218 SHFKYGGDKR
+1218 
-1228 FGSEKSF
+1228 
-1235 VKFEERYRGGG
+1235 
-1246 TGKYMADYQFNDYA
+1246 
-1260 PLQLMPSGLSS
+1260 
-1271 SVISITTE
+1271 
-1279 KQSVNI
+1279 
-1285 QGDADNY
+1285 
-1292 IFKFNGEQSL
+1292 
-1302 TVKTGDKDNTLDYG
+1302 
-1316 GMISVTVDN
+1316 
-1325 DSSLTVTLKRNGR
+1325 
-1338 EETNTVVSTT
+1338 
-1348 DREVRRSWFPMQIY
+1348 
-1362 RAGGIFNT
+1362 
-1370 SNYGD
+1370 
-1375 NQYWLK
+1375 
-1381 DSSYGWWEN
+1381 

>member
-39 GQIAPPANVFAT
+39 GQIAPPANLSAT

-58 TLSWEPSKAARQYF
+58 TLSWEPSKSARQYF

-203 QYYFQVKAYIKSNH
+203 QYYFQVKAYIKSNQ

-234 RLIPDAPAELIVSKG
+234 RLIPDAPAELTVSKG

-329 CTVDSKGTEIA
+329 RTVDSAGTEIA

-349 GDAEEQANQYYPEY
+349 GDAEEQTNQYYPEY
-363 ISGSAITFKDTTGVK
+363 ISGSTITFKDKTEVK
-378 IGKQYSYAVQS
+378 IGKQYTYAVQS
-389 YTDDNGTKL
+389 YTDDNGSKL
-398 MTSADSIAVDSGWLI
+398 MTSSDSIAVDSGWLI
-413 TNPSLKMMSEFH
+413 TNPSLKMMSEFN
-425 YGDTENEISEVTVSF
+425 YADTKNEISKVTVSF

-458 ESSYKM
+458 ESSYEM
-464 NLDDDKQIGDNSEP
+464 NSNDNSIIKTTEN
-478 EKICSFDSISD
+478 EEICAFDSIND

-499 EEEYYYYYTY
+499 EEDYYYYYMY

-515 SNDQSIVYN
+515 SADKSLVYN

-534 VKDASKQPVIKN
+534 VKDASKQPVIEN

-572 WKNTDKNNLVTD
+572 WKNTDKNELVTD

-601 ANGEKTAVYIHPAEN
+601 DNGEKTAVYIHPAKN

-631 DTKTVNEVSTLRIP
+631 DTETVNEVSTLRIP

-698 TESNSRFT
+698 TERNRRFT

-799 NGTGDWTPEKV
+799 NGTGGWTPEKV

-829 GTIDKKT
+829 GTIGKKT

-883 EDDFSGGDIDI
+883 ENDFSGGDIIDAK
-894 ETNQFRLSENSKVA
+894 FVLFSKDSKGA

-934 ASKASDTNSVSITWT
+934 ASKASDTNCVSITWT

-969 SAWSKVPVGSFNVS
+969 SAWSKVPVGSFTVS
-983 DNNRIGLTVKKDDSD
+983 DNNRIGLTVNKDDSD

-1015 SVHNSFIEEIERKEN
+1015 SVHNSFIEEIERNEN

-1081 MQNDNKKDGWVKICT
+1081 MRNDNKKDGWVKICT
-1096 LKAGNNSQNATLNTE
+1096 LKAGNNSQNATLNAE

-1116 MYDIDLDFTGLSF
+1116 KYDIDLDFTGLSF
-1129 TVQPSGIASGN
+1129 TVKPSGIASGN
-1140 ASNTNGLLKVLRD
+1140 TDGLLKVLRD

-1198 VMAYV
+1198 VMAYA
-1203 FYLNAGGNADLSNVE
+1203 FYLNAGGNANLSNVN
-1218 SHFKYGGDKR
+1218 SKLKYAAGNNLSSVNGGSAIFGGR
-1228 FGSEKSF
+1228 EYIWTGSEI
-1235 VKFEERYRGGG
+1235 
-1246 TGKYMADYQFNDYA
+1246 GKYKAIVSMTNYA
-1260 PLQLMPSGLSS
+1260 PSQLTPAGVSSVMLGISMTNVSTRTQGGADGYLDKFRTENFTVSVAPVDSELQKLSS
-1271 SVISITTE
+1271 YTNEFTMTCTGSG
-1279 KQSVNI
+1279 N
-1285 QGDADNY
+1285 
-1292 IFKFNGEQSL
+1292 L
-1302 TVKTGDKDNTLDYG
+1302 TVKING
-1316 GMISVTVDN
+1316 
-1325 DSSLTVTLKRNGR
+1325 SSI
-1338 EETNTVVSTT
+1338 VSATSA
-1348 DREVRRSWFPMQIY
+1348 DVRRTWFPIQIDD
-1362 RAGGIFNT
+1362 AHC
-1370 SNYGD
+1370 
-1375 NQYWLK
+1375 WLK
-1381 DSSYGWWEN
+1381 DSSYGWWED

>member
-39 GQIAPPANVFAT
+39 GQIAPPANVSAT

-203 QYYFQVKAYIKSNH
+203 QYYFQVKAYIKSNQ

-234 RLIPDAPAELIVSKG
+234 RLIPDAPAELTVSKG

-268 SGADYVPHPVYFK
+268 SGADYIPHPVYFK
-281 VLRKELSEPDEAYK
+281 VLRKELSEPDEAYT
-295 PISTYIGVVKGKDS
+295 PVSTYIGVVKGKGS

-329 CTVDSKGTEIA
+329 WTVDSEGTEIA
-340 ADIITVTKP
+340 TDIITVTKP
-349 GDAEEQANQYYPEY
+349 GDAEEQTNQYYPEY
-363 ISGSAITFKDTTGVK
+363 ISGSTITFKDKTEVK
-378 IGKQYSYAVQS
+378 IGKQYTYAVQS
-389 YTDDNGTKL
+389 YTDDNGSKL
-398 MTSADSIAVDSGWLI
+398 MTSSDSIAIDSGWLI

-425 YGDTENEISEVTVSF
+425 YADDAKTEISEVTVSF

-458 ESSYKM
+458 ESFYKM
-464 NLDDDKQIGDNSEP
+464 NSNDNKISETS
-478 EKICSFDSISD
+478 ENEEICAFDSIND
-489 ILGYTKTYAT
+489 ILRYTKTYAT
-499 EEEYYYYYTY
+499 EENYYYYYMY

-515 SNDQSIVYN
+515 SADKSLVYN

-534 VKDASKQPVIKN
+534 VKDASKQPVIEN

-572 WKNTDKNNLVTD
+572 WKNTDKNNLETD

-601 ANGEKTAVYIHPAEN
+601 DNGEKTAVYIHPAKN

-631 DTKTVNEVSTLRIP
+631 GTATADEVKTLKIP
-645 NLSFSSVL
+645 DLSFSSVF

-664 DVSNGKYTVTAHYE
+664 DVSNGTYTVTAHY
-678 DDPETDFVSNGEGG
+678 DDEPETDLISEGG
-692 TSVMTI
+692 DKTSI

-706 CTIEKPSGYD
+706 CTIEKPYGYD

-730 TASFTSGNEP
+730 TASFTS

-799 NGTGDWTPEKV
+799 NGTGGWTPEKV

-829 GTIDKKT
+829 GTIGKKT

-848 DAYADSYDDTN
+848 DAYVDSYDDTN

-876 TVIPVLS
+876 TVIPVRS
-883 EDDFSGGDIDI
+883 EDDFSGGDIIDAK
-894 ETNQFRLSENSKVA
+894 FVLFSKDSKAA

-969 SAWSKVPVGSFNVS
+969 SAWSKVPVGSFTVS
-983 DNNRIGLTVKKDDSD
+983 DNNRIGLTVNKDDSD

-1015 SVHNSFIEEIERKEN
+1015 SVHNSFIKEIERNEN
-1030 LDKNGERACKGY
+1030 LDENGERACKGY
-1042 AFTLPGITA
+1042 AFTLPRITA

-1081 MQNDNKKDGWVKICT
+1081 MRNDNKKDDWVKICT
-1096 LKAGNNSQNATLNTE
+1096 LKAGNNSQNATLNAE
-1111 TVDKG
+1111 TVNKEI
-1116 MYDIDLDFTGLSF
+1116 YDIDLDFTGLSF

-1158 KIEAARKAGGT
+1158 KIEAVRKVGGTT

-1174 YGNDKSVYAY
+1174 YGDDKSVYAY

-1198 VMAYV
+1198 VMAYA
-1203 FYLNAGGNADLSNVE
+1203 FYLNAGGNADLSNVN
-1218 SHFKYGGDKR
+1218 SKLKYAAGNNLSSVNGGSAIFGGR
-1228 FGSEKSF
+1228 EYIWTGSEI
-1235 VKFEERYRGGG
+1235 
-1246 TGKYMADYQFNDYA
+1246 GKYKAIVSMINYA
-1260 PLQLMPSGLSS
+1260 PSQLTPAGVSSVMLGISMTDVSTRTQGGADVYLDKFRTENFTVSVAPVDSELQKLSS
-1271 SVISITTE
+1271 YTNEFTMTCTGS
-1279 KQSVNI
+1279 
-1285 QGDADNY
+1285 DN
-1292 IFKFNGEQSL
+1292 L
-1302 TVKTGDKDNTLDYG
+1302 TVK
-1316 GMISVTVDN
+1316 I
-1325 DSSLTVTLKRNGR
+1325 NGSAIV
-1338 EETNTVVSTT
+1338 NATT
-1348 DREVRRSWFPMQIY
+1348 SDVRRTWFPIQI
-1362 RAGGIFNT
+1362 
-1370 SNYGD
+1370 SD
-1375 NQYWLK
+1375 DHCWLK
-1381 DSSYGWWEN
+1381 DSSYGWWED

>member
-1 MKAGRFIILFSTFF
+1 MKAGRFIIFFSTFF

-39 GQIAPPANVFAT
+39 GQIAPPANLSAT

-58 TLSWEPSKAARQYF
+58 TLSWEPSKSARQYF

-87 ETSDASA
+87 ETSDAST

-165 SLCYEILLFDVDGTT
+165 SLCYEILLFGVDGTT
-180 VLKEVVADGTESSCT
+180 VLNEVVADGTESSCT

-203 QYYFQVKAYIKSNH
+203 QYYFQVKAYIKSNQ

-234 RLIPDAPAELIVSKG
+234 RLIPDAPAELTVSKG

-329 CTVDSKGTEIA
+329 CTVDSEGTEIA
-340 ADIITVTKP
+340 TDIITVTKP
-349 GDAEEQANQYYPEY
+349 GDAEEQTNQYYPEY
-363 ISGSAITFKDTTGVK
+363 ISGSVITFSDKTVK

-389 YTDDNGTKL
+389 YTDDNGSKL
-398 MTSADSIAVDSGWLI
+398 MTSSDSIAVDSGWLI

-425 YGDTENEISEVTVSF
+425 DDDTKNEISKVTVSF

-464 NLDDDKQIGDNSEP
+464 NSNDNSIIETT
-478 EKICSFDSISD
+478 ENEEICAFDSIND

-499 EEEYYYYYTY
+499 EKDFYYYYMY

-515 SNDQSIVYN
+515 SADKSLVYN

-534 VKDASKQPVIKN
+534 VKNASKQPVIEN

-584 GNTLDLLA
+584 GTLDLLV

-601 ANGEKTAVYIHPAEN
+601 EKTAVYIHPAKN

-631 DTKTVNEVSTLRIP
+631 DTETASEVKTLKIP
-645 NLSFSSVL
+645 DLSFSSVS

-664 DVSNGKYTVTAHYE
+664 DVSNGEYTVTAHYE
-678 DDPETDFVSNGEGG
+678 DDPETDFISEGRG
-692 TSVMTI
+692 VTSVPTI
-698 TESNSRFT
+698 TESDSRIT
-706 CTIEKPSGYD
+706 CTIEKPYGYD

-730 TASFTSGNEP
+730 TASFKSGNGP

-774 DSILVQWNEVQGAYG
+774 DSILVQWNEVQGASG

-799 NGTGDWTPEKV
+799 NVTGGWTPEKV

-829 GTIDKKT
+829 GTIGKKT

-848 DAYADSYDDTN
+848 DAYADSYDDKN

-883 EDDFSGGDIDI
+883 EDDFSGDIN
-894 ETNQFRLSENSKVA
+894 EAKFVLLSKDRKAV

-969 SAWSKVPVGSFNVS
+969 SAWSKVPVGSFTVS
-983 DNNRIGLTVKKDDSD
+983 DNNRAVLTVADDSD

-1015 SVHNSFIEEIERKEN
+1015 SVHNSFIKEIERNEN

-1070 RAQGPESYEIF
+1070 RAQGPEAYEIF
-1081 MQNDNKKDGWVKICT
+1081 MRNDNKKDGWVKICT
-1096 LKAGNNSQNATLNTE
+1096 LNAGNDSQNATLNTE
-1111 TVDKG
+1111 TVNKG
-1116 MYDIDLDFTGLSF
+1116 IYDIDLDFTGLSF
-1129 TVQPSGIASGN
+1129 TVQPSGIASGK

-1198 VMAYV
+1198 VMAYA
-1203 FYLNAGGNADLSNVE
+1203 FYLNAGGNADLSNADSKLEYDAGNNLSSVN
-1218 SHFKYGGDKR
+1218 GGSAV
-1228 FGSEKSF
+1228 FGGRSLLGVSEA
-1235 VKFEERYRGGG
+1235 
-1246 TGKYMADYQFNDYA
+1246 GKYKADVSMTNYA
-1260 PLQLMPSGLSS
+1260 PTQLTPAGVSSVMLGISMANVSTRTKGWADCYLDKFRTENFTVGVAPVDSELQKLSS
-1271 SVISITTE
+1271 YTNEFTMTCTGSG
-1279 KQSVNI
+1279 N
-1285 QGDADNY
+1285 
-1292 IFKFNGEQSL
+1292 L
-1302 TVKTGDKDNTLDYG
+1302 TVKING
-1316 GMISVTVDN
+1316 
-1325 DSSLTVTLKRNGR
+1325 SSIINA
-1338 EETNTVVSTT
+1338 TNA
-1348 DREVRRSWFPMQIY
+1348 DVRRSWFPIQIDD
-1362 RAGGIFNT
+1362 AHC
-1370 SNYGD
+1370 
-1375 NQYWLK
+1375 WLK
-1381 DSSYGWWEN
+1381 DSSYGWWED

>member
-1 MKAGRFIILFSTFF
+1 MKAGRFIIFFSTFF

-39 GQIAPPANVFAT
+39 GQIAPPANLSAT

-58 TLSWEPSKAARQYF
+58 TLSWEPSKSARQYF
-72 IYSSSSSTGTFTKFA
+72 IYSSNSSTGTFTKFA

-136 TKIAKDSGG
+136 TKIAKDSSG

-203 QYYFQVKAYIKSNH
+203 QYYFQVKAYIKSNQ

-234 RLIPDAPAELIVSKG
+234 RLIPDAPAELTVSKG

-324 AEGTA
+324 AEGTV

-349 GDAEEQANQYYPEY
+349 GDAEEQTNQYYPEY
-363 ISGSAITFKDTTGVK
+363 ISGSTITFKDKTGVK

-413 TNPSLKMMSEFH
+413 TNPSLKMMSEPH
-425 YGDTENEISEVTVSF
+425 YADDAKTEISEVTVSF

-448 LTDAYKYVLY
+448 LTGTYKYVLY
-458 ESSYKM
+458 ESFYKM
-464 NLDDDKQIGDNSEP
+464 DFKTDEQIGSKSELK
-478 EKICSFDSISD
+478 EICAFDSIND

-499 EEEYYYYYTY
+499 EEDYYYYYMY
-509 ELKICS
+509 EMKICS
-515 SNDQSIVYN
+515 SADKSLVYN
-524 SVKAPGSVLV
+524 SVKAPGSVLL
-534 VKDASKQPVIKN
+534 VKDASKQPVIEN

-562 YNEMYAYTLT
+562 YNEMYAYTLK
-572 WKNTDKNNLVTD
+572 WKNTDKNELVTD

-601 ANGEKTAVYIHPAEN
+601 DNGEKTAVYIHPAKN

-631 DTKTVNEVSTLRIP
+631 DTKTASEVKTLKIP
-645 NLSFSSVL
+645 DLSFSSVS
-653 YDKIEVSWDKD
+653 YDKIEISWDKD
-664 DVSNGKYTVTAHYE
+664 DVSNGEYTVTAHYE
-678 DDPETDFVSNGEGG
+678 DDPETDFISEGRGE
-692 TSVMTI
+692 TSVPTI
-698 TESNSRFT
+698 TKSDSRIT
-706 CTIEKPSGYD
+706 CTIDKPYGYD
-716 DPEKSGKPITLSVS
+716 DPEKSGRPITLSVS

-761 PALTGTVIKESDK
+761 PALTGTVIEESDK
-774 DSILVQWNEVQGAYG
+774 DSILVQWNEVQGASG

-799 NGTGDWTPEKV
+799 NGTGGWTPEKV

-829 GTIDKKT
+829 GTIGKKT

-883 EDDFSGGDIDI
+883 ENDFSGGDIIDAK
-894 ETNQFRLSENSKVA
+894 FVLFSKDSKGA

-934 ASKASDTNSVSITWT
+934 ASKASDTKNVSIIWT
-949 LPYGYADKVPY
+949 EPYGSADKVPY
-960 LYRRSYNGN
+960 LYRRSYNDN
-969 SAWSKVPVGSFNVS
+969 NPVWSKVPVELYDVS
-983 DNNRIGLTVKKDDSD
+983 NNNWIEFHVNEDDSD
-998 RCEPFD
+998 RCNPFD

-1015 SVHNSFIEEIERKEN
+1015 SVHNSFIKEIERNEN
-1030 LDKNGERACKGY
+1030 LDENGERACKGY

-1081 MQNDNKKDGWVKICT
+1081 MRNDNKKDGWVKICT

-1158 KIEAARKAGGT
+1158 KIEAVRKVGGTT

-1174 YGNDKSVYAY
+1174 YGDDKSVYAY
-1184 RQITDEELVKSSLL
+1184 RQITDEELVKSVSLI
-1198 VMAYV
+1198 MADAFNSTSENTTTYGSKGSLWWSGEYV
-1203 FYLNAGGNADLSNVE
+1203 SWSTPIRYALKYKISDYLHKWKNLPLLNESVPAYFVLSDSTDEDRGKAADKKPSFFCYKENKSFDKSKLIPITVTGTIDLKSYSGIYKFALSDSEFNVE
-1218 SHFKYGGDKR
+1218 IWRDNERTFSKY
-1228 FGSEKSF
+1228 
-1235 VKFEERYRGGG
+1235 V
-1246 TGKYMADYQFNDYA
+1246 
-1260 PLQLMPSGLSS
+1260 
-1271 SVISITTE
+1271 
-1279 KQSVNI
+1279 
-1285 QGDADNY
+1285 
-1292 IFKFNGEQSL
+1292 
-1302 TVKTGDKDNTLDYG
+1302 TGDE
-1316 GMISVTVDN
+1316 
-1325 DSSLTVTLKRNGR
+1325 LKYWSPMKIAGNGY
-1338 EETNTVVSTT
+1338 N
-1348 DREVRRSWFPMQIY
+1348 
-1362 RAGGIFNT
+1362 
-1370 SNYGD
+1370 GD
-1375 NQYWLK
+1375 N
-1381 DSSYGWWEN
+1381 SSYGWWED

>member
-39 GQIAPPANVFAT
+39 GQIAPPANLSAT

-58 TLSWEPSKAARQYF
+58 TLSWEPSKSARQYF

-203 QYYFQVKAYIKSNH
+203 QYYFQVKAYIKSNQ

-234 RLIPDAPAELIVSKG
+234 RLIPDAPAELTVSKG

-329 CTVDSKGTEIA
+329 CTVDSEGKEIA
-340 ADIITVTKP
+340 TDIITVTKP
-349 GDAEEQANQYYPEY
+349 GDAEEQTNQYYPEY
-363 ISGSAITFKDTTGVK
+363 ISGSTITFKDKTEVK
-378 IGKQYSYAVQS
+378 IGKQYTYAVQS
-389 YTDDNGTKL
+389 YTDDNGTKI

-515 SNDQSIVYN
+515 GNDQSIVYN

-534 VKDASKQPVIKN
+534 VKDASKQPVIEN

-562 YNEMYAYTLT
+562 YNEMYAYTLK
-572 WKNTDKNNLVTD
+572 WKNTDKNGLVTD

-601 ANGEKTAVYIHPAEN
+601 DNGKKTAVYIHPAKN

-631 DTKTVNEVSTLRIP
+631 DTETASEVKTLKIP
-645 NLSFSSVL
+645 DLSFSSVS
-653 YDKIEVSWDKD
+653 YDKIEVSWD
-664 DVSNGKYTVTAHYE
+664 DVSNGTYTVTAHY
-678 DDPETDFVSNGEGG
+678 DDEPETDLISEGG
-692 TSVMTI
+692 GKTSI

-730 TASFTSGNEP
+730 TASFTSDNEP

-774 DSILVQWNEVQGAYG
+774 DSILVQWNEVQGASG

-799 NGTGDWTPEKV
+799 NVTGGWTPEKV

-829 GTIDKKT
+829 GTIGKKT

-848 DAYADSYDDTN
+848 DAYADSYDDKN

-883 EDDFSGGDIDI
+883 EDDFSGDIAPD
-894 ETNQFRLSENSKVA
+894 TNKFKLSDTCKVA
-908 YTGGDGIGAFAD
+908 YNGGDGIGAFAD

-969 SAWSKVPVGSFNVS
+969 SAWSKVPVGSFTVS
-983 DNNRIGLTVKKDDSD
+983 DNNRAVLTVADDSD

-1015 SVHNSFIEEIERKEN
+1015 SVHNSFIEEIERNKN

-1081 MQNDNKKDGWVKICT
+1081 MRNDNKKDGWVKICT
-1096 LKAGNNSQNATLNTE
+1096 LNAGNNSQNATLNAE

-1116 MYDIDLDFTGLSF
+1116 KYDIDLDFTGLSF
-1129 TVQPSGIASGN
+1129 TVKPSGIASGN
-1140 ASNTNGLLKVLRD
+1140 TDGLLKVLRD

-1158 KIEAARKAGGT
+1158 KIEAARKVGGTT

-1174 YGNDKSVYAY
+1174 YGDDKSVYAY

-1198 VMAYV
+1198 VMAYA
-1203 FYLNAGGNADLSNVE
+1203 FYLNAGGNANLSNVN
-1218 SHFKYGGDKR
+1218 SKLKYAAGNNLSSVNGGSAIFGGR
-1228 FGSEKSF
+1228 EYIWTGSEI
-1235 VKFEERYRGGG
+1235 
-1246 TGKYMADYQFNDYA
+1246 GKYKAIVSMINYA
-1260 PLQLMPSGLSS
+1260 PSQLTPAGVSSVMLGISMTDVSTRTQGGADVYLDKFRTENFTVSVAPVDSELQKLSS
-1271 SVISITTE
+1271 YTNEFTMTCTGS
-1279 KQSVNI
+1279 
-1285 QGDADNY
+1285 DN
-1292 IFKFNGEQSL
+1292 L
-1302 TVKTGDKDNTLDYG
+1302 TVK
-1316 GMISVTVDN
+1316 I
-1325 DSSLTVTLKRNGR
+1325 NGSAIV
-1338 EETNTVVSTT
+1338 NATT
-1348 DREVRRSWFPMQIY
+1348 SDVRRTWFPIQI
-1362 RAGGIFNT
+1362 
-1370 SNYGD
+1370 SD
-1375 NQYWLK
+1375 DHCWLK
-1381 DSSYGWWEN
+1381 DSSYGWWED

>member
-39 GQIAPPANVFAT
+39 GQIAPPANVSAT

-203 QYYFQVKAYIKSNH
+203 QYYFQVKAYIKSNQ

-234 RLIPDAPAELIVSKG
+234 RLIPDAPAELTVSKG

-268 SGADYVPHPVYFK
+268 SGADYIPHPVYFK
-281 VLRKELSEPDEAYK
+281 VLRKELSEPDEAYT
-295 PISTYIGVVKGKDS
+295 PVSTYIGVVKGKGS

-324 AEGTA
+324 AEGTV
-329 CTVDSKGTEIA
+329 CTVDTEGKEVA
-340 ADIITVTKP
+340 TGIITVTKP

-458 ESSYKM
+458 ESFYKM
-464 NLDDDKQIGDNSEP
+464 DCKTNEQTGSKSELK
-478 EKICSFDSISD
+478 EICAFDSISD

-499 EEEYYYYYTY
+499 EKDYYYYYMY

-515 SNDQSIVYN
+515 SADKSLVYN

-534 VKDASKQPVIKN
+534 VKDASKQPVIEN

-562 YNEMYAYTLT
+562 YNEMYAYTLK
-572 WKNTDKNNLVTD
+572 WKNTDKNELVTD
-584 GNTLDLLA
+584 GTLDLLV

-601 ANGEKTAVYIHPAEN
+601 ANSEKTAVYIHPAKN

-631 DTKTVNEVSTLRIP
+631 DTETVNEVSTLRIP

-664 DVSNGKYTVTAHYE
+664 GVSNGEYTVTAHYE
-678 DDPETDFVSNGEGG
+678 DDPETNFISEGG
-692 TSVMTI
+692 GETSVATI
-698 TESNSRFT
+698 TESDSRFT

-730 TASFTSGNEP
+730 TASFTSDNEP

-774 DSILVQWNEVQGAYG
+774 DSILVQWNEVQGASG

-799 NGTGDWTPEKV
+799 NGTGGWTPEKV

-829 GTIDKKT
+829 GTIGKKT

-883 EDDFSGGDIDI
+883 EDDFSGDINLD
-894 ETNQFRLSENSKVA
+894 TNKFELSNTCKVA
-908 YTGGDGIGAFAD
+908 YNGGDGIGAFAD

-934 ASKASDTNSVSITWT
+934 ASKASDTKSVSITWT

-969 SAWSKVPVGSFNVS
+969 SAWSKVPVGSFTVS
-983 DNNRIGLTVKKDDSD
+983 DNNRIGLTVNKDDSD

-1015 SVHNSFIEEIERKEN
+1015 SVHNSFIEEIERNEN

-1081 MQNDNKKDGWVKICT
+1081 MRNDNKKDDWVKICT

-1158 KIEAARKAGGT
+1158 KIEAVRKVGGTT

-1174 YGNDKSVYAY
+1174 YGDDKSVYAY

-1198 VMAYV
+1198 VMAYA
-1203 FYLNAGGNADLSNVE
+1203 FYLNAGGNANLSNVN
-1218 SHFKYGGDKR
+1218 SKLKYAEGNNLSSVND
-1228 FGSEKSF
+1228 GSA
-1235 VKFEERYRGGG
+1235 VFEERKLISALLWDPEV
-1246 TGKYMADYQFNDYA
+1246 GKYKSNVSMTNYA
-1260 PLQLMPSGLSS
+1260 PSQLTPAGVSSVMLGISMKDVSTRTQGLDDGYLDKFRTENFTVSVAPVESELQKLSS
-1271 SVISITTE
+1271 YTNEFTMTCTGS
-1279 KQSVNI
+1279 
-1285 QGDADNY
+1285 DN
-1292 IFKFNGEQSL
+1292 L
-1302 TVKTGDKDNTLDYG
+1302 TVK
-1316 GMISVTVDN
+1316 I
-1325 DSSLTVTLKRNGR
+1325 NGSAIV
-1338 EETNTVVSTT
+1338 NATT
-1348 DREVRRSWFPMQIY
+1348 SDVRRTWFPIQI
-1362 RAGGIFNT
+1362 
-1370 SNYGD
+1370 SD
-1375 NQYWLK
+1375 DHCWLK
-1381 DSSYGWWEN
+1381 DSSYGWWED

>member
-1 MKAGRFIILFSTFF
+1 M
-15 LLFSSCEQELLD
+15 FSSCEQELLD

-39 GQIAPPANVFAT
+39 GQIAPPANLSAT

-58 TLSWEPSKAARQYF
+58 TLSWEPSKSARQYF

-203 QYYFQVKAYIKSNH
+203 QYYFQVKAYIKSNQ

-234 RLIPDAPAELIVSKG
+234 RLIPDAPAELTVSKG

-329 CTVDSKGTEIA
+329 RTVDSAGTEIA

-349 GDAEEQANQYYPEY
+349 GDAEEQTNQYYPEY
-363 ISGSAITFKDTTGVK
+363 ISGSTITFKDKTEVK
-378 IGKQYSYAVQS
+378 IGKQYTYAVQS
-389 YTDDNGTKL
+389 YTDDNGSKL
-398 MTSADSIAVDSGWLI
+398 MTSSDSIAVDSGWLI

-425 YGDTENEISEVTVSF
+425 YDDDAKTKISEVTVSF

-458 ESSYKM
+458 ESSCKM
-464 NLDDDKQIGDNSEP
+464 NSNDNSISETS
-478 EKICSFDSISD
+478 ENEEICAFDSIND
-489 ILGYTKTYAT
+489 ILGYTKPYAT
-499 EEEYYYYYTY
+499 EENYYYYYMY

-515 SNDQSIVYN
+515 SADRSLVYN

-534 VKDASKQPVIKN
+534 VKDASKKPVIEN
-546 FKAEGG
+546 FTVEGG

-562 YNEMYAYTLT
+562 YNEMYAYSLA
-572 WKNTDKNNLVTD
+572 WSNTDKNGQKTKE
-584 GNTLDLLA
+584 NTLELLA
-592 DDENMTITE
+592 DNITVIGDG
-601 ANGEKTAVYIHPAEN
+601 AEKTAVYIHEAEN
-616 GDRREYTLTA
+616 GDRRVYTLTA

-631 DTKTVNEVSTLRIP
+631 ATETASEVKTLKIP
-645 NLSFSSVL
+645 DLSFSSVS

-664 DVSNGKYTVTAHYE
+664 DVSNGEYTVTAHYK
-678 DDPETDFVSNGEGG
+678 DDPETDFISDGG
-692 TSVMTI
+692 GKTSVPTI
-698 TESNSRFT
+698 TKSDSRIT
-706 CTIEKPSGYD
+706 CTIEKPYGYD
-716 DPEKSGKPITLSVS
+716 DPEKSGRPITLSVS

-761 PALTGTVIKESDK
+761 PALTGTVIEESDK
-774 DSILVQWNEVQGAYG
+774 DSILVQWNEVQGASG

-799 NGTGDWTPEKV
+799 NGTGGWTPEKV

-829 GTIDKKT
+829 GTIGKKT

-894 ETNQFRLSENSKVA
+894 ERNQFKLSENSKVA

-934 ASKASDTNSVSITWT
+934 ASKASDTKNVSIIWT
-949 LPYGYADKVPY
+949 EPYGSADKVPY
-960 LYRRSYNGN
+960 LYRRSYNDN
-969 SAWSKVPVGSFNVS
+969 NPVWSKVPVELYDVS
-983 DNNRIGLTVKKDDSD
+983 NNNRIGLRVNEDDSD

-1015 SVHNSFIEEIERKEN
+1015 SVHNSFIKEIERNEN
-1030 LDKNGERACKGY
+1030 LDENGERACKGY

-1081 MQNDNKKDGWVKICT
+1081 MRNDNKKEDWVKICT

-1116 MYDIDLDFTGLSF
+1116 KYDIDLDFTGLSF

-1198 VMAYV
+1198 VMAYA
-1203 FYLNAGGNADLSNVE
+1203 FYLNAGGNANLSNVN
-1218 SHFKYGGDKR
+1218 SKLKYAEGNNLSSVND
-1228 FGSEKSF
+1228 GSA
-1235 VKFEERYRGGG
+1235 VFEERKLISALLWDPEV
-1246 TGKYMADYQFNDYA
+1246 GKYKSNVSMTNYA
-1260 PLQLMPSGLSS
+1260 PSQLTPAGVSSVMLGISMKDVSTRTQGLDDGYLDKFRTENFTVSVAPVESELQKLSS
-1271 SVISITTE
+1271 YTNEFTMTCTGSDNLPVKINGSAIVNATT
-1279 KQSVNI
+1279 S
-1285 QGDADNY
+1285 
-1292 IFKFNGEQSL
+1292 
-1302 TVKTGDKDNTLDYG
+1302 
-1316 GMISVTVDN
+1316 
-1325 DSSLTVTLKRNGR
+1325 
-1338 EETNTVVSTT
+1338 
-1348 DREVRRSWFPMQIY
+1348 
-1362 RAGGIFNT
+1362 
-1370 SNYGD
+1370 
-1375 NQYWLK
+1375 
-1381 DSSYGWWEN
+1381 

>member
-39 GQIAPPANVFAT
+39 GQIAPPANVSAT

-180 VLKEVVADGTESSCT
+180 VLKEVVADGTKSSCT

-203 QYYFQVKAYIKSNH
+203 QYYFQVKAYIKSNQ

-262 SSVDVK
+262 LSVDVK
-268 SGADYVPHPVYFK
+268 SGADYIPHPVYFK

-349 GDAEEQANQYYPEY
+349 GDAEEQTNQYYPEY
-363 ISGSAITFKDTTGVK
+363 ISGSTITFKDKTEVK
-378 IGKQYSYAVQS
+378 IGKQYTYAVQS
-389 YTDDNGTKL
+389 YTDDNGSKL
-398 MTSADSIAVDSGWLI
+398 MTSSDSIAVDSGWLI

-425 YGDTENEISEVTVSF
+425 YASDDNTKISKVTVSF

-458 ESSYKM
+458 ESFYKM
-464 NLDDDKQIGDNSEP
+464 DCKTNEQTGSKSELK
-478 EKICSFDSISD
+478 EICAFDSIND

-499 EEEYYYYYTY
+499 EENYYYYYMY

-515 SNDQSIVYN
+515 SADRSLVYN

-534 VKDASKQPVIKN
+534 VKDASKQPVIEN

-562 YNEMYAYTLT
+562 YNEMYAYTLK
-572 WKNTDKNNLVTD
+572 WKNTDKNELVTD

-601 ANGEKTAVYIHPAEN
+601 DNGKKTAVYIHPAKN

-631 DTKTVNEVSTLRIP
+631 DTETASEVKTLKIP
-645 NLSFSSVL
+645 DLSFSSVS

-664 DVSNGKYTVTAHYE
+664 DVSNGTYTVTAHY
-678 DDPETDFVSNGEGG
+678 DDEPENNLV
-692 TSVMTI
+692 TSVPTI
-698 TESNSRFT
+698 TKSDSRIT
-706 CTIEKPSGYD
+706 CTIDKPYGYD

-848 DAYADSYDDTN
+848 DAYADSYDDKN
-859 PYSVNQSQIAWG
+859 QYSVNQSQIAWG

-883 EDDFSGGDIDI
+883 EDDFSGDINL
-894 ETNQFRLSENSKVA
+894 ETNKFELSDTCKVA
-908 YTGGDGIGAFAD
+908 YNGMADFAD

-969 SAWSKVPVGSFNVS
+969 SAWSKVPVGSFTVS
-983 DNNRIGLTVKKDDSD
+983 DNNRIGLKVKKDDSD

-1081 MQNDNKKDGWVKICT
+1081 MRNDNKKDDWVKICT
-1096 LKAGNNSQNATLNTE
+1096 LKAGNNSQNATLNAE
-1111 TVDKG
+1111 TVNKEI
-1116 MYDIDLDFTGLSF
+1116 YDIDLDFTGLSF

-1158 KIEAARKAGGT
+1158 KIEAVRKVGGTT

-1174 YGNDKSVYAY
+1174 YGDDKSVYAY

-1246 TGKYMADYQFNDYA
+1246 IGKFMADYQFTNYA
-1260 PLQLMPSGLSS
+1260 PLQLMPSGLTS

-1285 QGDADNY
+1285 QGNADNY
-1292 IFKFNGEQSL
+1292 IFKFSGEQVL
-1302 TVKTGDKDNTLDYG
+1302 TVKTGDKNNSLDYG
-1316 GMISVTVDN
+1316 GVIYLTVDN
-1325 DSSLTVTLKRNGR
+1325 DSSLKVTLQRNGT

-1348 DREVRRSWFPMQIY
+1348 DRDVRRSWFPMQIY
-1362 RAGGIFNT
+1362 K
-1370 SNYGD
+1370 GD
-1375 NQYWLK
+1375 KQYWLK
-1381 DSSYGWWEN
+1381 DSSYGWWED

>member
-39 GQIAPPANVFAT
+39 GQIAPPANVSAT

-203 QYYFQVKAYIKSNH
+203 QYYFQVKAYIKSNQ

-234 RLIPDAPAELIVSKG
+234 RLIPDAPAELTVSKG
-249 VSQDGI
+249 VSQDCI

-329 CTVDSKGTEIA
+329 CTVDSEGKE
-340 ADIITVTKP
+340 IITVTKP
-349 GDAEEQANQYYPEY
+349 GDAEEQTNQYYPEY
-363 ISGSAITFKDTTGVK
+363 ISGSTITFKDKTEVK
-378 IGKQYSYAVQS
+378 IGKQYTYAVQS
-389 YTDDNGTKL
+389 YTDDNGSKL
-398 MTSADSIAVDSGWLI
+398 MTSSDSIAVDSGWLI

-425 YGDTENEISEVTVSF
+425 YADDTKTEISEVTVSF

-464 NLDDDKQIGDNSEP
+464 NSNDNSIIETT
-478 EKICSFDSISD
+478 ENEEICAFDSIND

-499 EEEYYYYYTY
+499 EKDYYYYYMY

-515 SNDQSIVYN
+515 SADKSLVYN

-534 VKDASKQPVIKN
+534 VKDASKQPVIEN

-562 YNEMYAYTLT
+562 YNEMYAYTLK
-572 WKNTDKNNLVTD
+572 WKNTDKNGLVTD
-584 GNTLDLLA
+584 GTLDLLV

-601 ANGEKTAVYIHPAEN
+601 ANSEKTAVYIHPAKN

-631 DTKTVNEVSTLRIP
+631 DTETVNEVSTLRIP

-664 DVSNGKYTVTAHYE
+664 GVSNGEYTVTAHYE
-678 DDPETDFVSNGEGG
+678 DDPETNFISEGG
-692 TSVMTI
+692 GETSVATI
-698 TESNSRFT
+698 TESDSRFT

-730 TASFTSGNEP
+730 TASFTSDNEP

-774 DSILVQWNEVQGAYG
+774 DSILVQWNEVQGASG

-799 NGTGDWTPEKV
+799 NGTGGWTPEKV

-829 GTIDKKT
+829 GTIGKKT

-883 EDDFSGGDIDI
+883 EDDFSGDINLD
-894 ETNQFRLSENSKVA
+894 TNKFELSNTCKVA
-908 YTGGDGIGAFAD
+908 YNGGDGIGAFAD

-934 ASKASDTNSVSITWT
+934 ASKASDTKSVSITWT

-969 SAWSKVPVGSFNVS
+969 SAWSKVPVGSFTVS
-983 DNNRIGLTVKKDDSD
+983 DNNRIGLTVNKDDSD

-1015 SVHNSFIEEIERKEN
+1015 SVHNSFIEEIERNEN

-1081 MQNDNKKDGWVKICT
+1081 MRNDNKKDDWVKICT
-1096 LKAGNNSQNATLNTE
+1096 LKAGNNSQNATLNAE

-1116 MYDIDLDFTGLSF
+1116 KYDIDLDFTGLSF
-1129 TVQPSGIASGN
+1129 TVKPSGIASGN
-1140 ASNTNGLLKVLRD
+1140 TDGLLKVLRD

-1158 KIEAARKAGGT
+1158 KIEAARKVGGTT

-1174 YGNDKSVYAY
+1174 YGDDKSVYAY

-1198 VMAYV
+1198 VMAYA
-1203 FYLNAGGNADLSNVE
+1203 FYLNAGGKADLSNAGSKLEYDAGNNLSSVN
-1218 SHFKYGGDKR
+1218 GGSAV
-1228 FGSEKSF
+1228 FGGRSLLGVSEA
-1235 VKFEERYRGGG
+1235 
-1246 TGKYMADYQFNDYA
+1246 GKYKADVSMTNYA
-1260 PLQLMPSGLSS
+1260 PTQLTPAGVSSVMLGISMTNVSTRTKGLSDCYLDKFRTENFTVGVAPVDSELKKLS
-1271 SVISITTE
+1271 SYTNEFTMTCTGSG
-1279 KQSVNI
+1279 N
-1285 QGDADNY
+1285 
-1292 IFKFNGEQSL
+1292 L
-1302 TVKTGDKDNTLDYG
+1302 TVKING
-1316 GMISVTVDN
+1316 
-1325 DSSLTVTLKRNGR
+1325 SSI
-1338 EETNTVVSTT
+1338 VSATSA
-1348 DREVRRSWFPMQIY
+1348 DVRRTWFPIQID
-1362 RAGGIFNT
+1362 
-1370 SNYGD
+1370 D
-1375 NQYWLK
+1375 NHCWLK
-1381 DSSYGWWEN
+1381 DSSYGWWED

>member
-39 GQIAPPANVFAT
+39 GQIAPPANVSAT

-203 QYYFQVKAYIKSNH
+203 QYYFQVKAYIKSNQ

-234 RLIPDAPAELIVSKG
+234 RLIPDAPAELTVSKG
-249 VSQDGI
+249 VSQDCI

-349 GDAEEQANQYYPEY
+349 GDAEEQTNQYYPEY
-363 ISGSAITFKDTTGVK
+363 ISGSTITFKDKTEVK
-378 IGKQYSYAVQS
+378 IGKQYTYAVQS
-389 YTDDNGTKL
+389 YTDDNGSKL
-398 MTSADSIAVDSGWLI
+398 MTSSDSIAVDSGWLI

-425 YGDTENEISEVTVSF
+425 YASDDNTKISKVTVSF

-458 ESSYKM
+458 ESFYKM
-464 NLDDDKQIGDNSEP
+464 DCKTNEQTGSKSELK
-478 EKICSFDSISD
+478 EICAFDSIND

-499 EEEYYYYYTY
+499 EEDYYYYYMY

-515 SNDQSIVYN
+515 SADKSLVYN

-534 VKDASKQPVIKN
+534 VKDASKQPVIEN

-592 DDENMTITE
+592 DDENMTITTE
-601 ANGEKTAVYIHPAEN
+601 ANGKKTAVYIHPAKN

-631 DTKTVNEVSTLRIP
+631 DTKTASEVKTLKIP
-645 NLSFSSVL
+645 DLSFSSVL

-883 EDDFSGGDIDI
+883 ENDFSGGDIIDAK
-894 ETNQFRLSENSKVA
+894 FVLFSKDSKGA

-934 ASKASDTNSVSITWT
+934 ASKASDTKNVSIIWT
-949 LPYGYADKVPY
+949 EPYGSADKVPY
-960 LYRRSYNGN
+960 LYRRSYNDN
-969 SAWSKVPVGSFNVS
+969 NPVWSKVPVELYDVS
-983 DNNRIGLTVKKDDSD
+983 NNNWIEFHVNEDDSD

-1015 SVHNSFIEEIERKEN
+1015 SVHNSFIEEIERDKN
-1030 LDKNGERACKGY
+1030 LDENGERACKGY

-1081 MQNDNKKDGWVKICT
+1081 MRNDNKKDGWVKICT
-1096 LKAGNNSQNATLNTE
+1096 LNAGNNSQNATLNAE

-1116 MYDIDLDFTGLSF
+1116 KYDIDLDFTGLSF
-1129 TVQPSGIASGN
+1129 TVKPSGIASGT

-1158 KIEAARKAGGT
+1158 KIEAARKVGGTT

-1174 YGNDKSVYAY
+1174 YGDDKSVYAY

-1198 VMAYV
+1198 VMAYA
-1203 FYLNAGGNADLSNVE
+1203 FYLNAGGNANLSNVN
-1218 SHFKYGGDKR
+1218 SKLKYAAGNNLSSVNGGSAIFGGR
-1228 FGSEKSF
+1228 EYIWTGSEI
-1235 VKFEERYRGGG
+1235 
-1246 TGKYMADYQFNDYA
+1246 GKYKAIVSMINYA
-1260 PLQLMPSGLSS
+1260 PSQLTPAGVSSVMLGISMTDVSTRTQGGADVYLDKFRTENFTVSVAPVDSELQKLSS
-1271 SVISITTE
+1271 YTNEFTMTCTGS
-1279 KQSVNI
+1279 
-1285 QGDADNY
+1285 DN
-1292 IFKFNGEQSL
+1292 L
-1302 TVKTGDKDNTLDYG
+1302 TVK
-1316 GMISVTVDN
+1316 I
-1325 DSSLTVTLKRNGR
+1325 NGSAIV
-1338 EETNTVVSTT
+1338 NATT
-1348 DREVRRSWFPMQIY
+1348 SDVRRTWFPIQI
-1362 RAGGIFNT
+1362 
-1370 SNYGD
+1370 SD
-1375 NQYWLK
+1375 DHCWLK
-1381 DSSYGWWEN
+1381 DSSYGWWED

>member
-39 GQIAPPANVFAT
+39 GQIAPPANVSAT

-203 QYYFQVKAYIKSNH
+203 QYYFQVKAYIKSNQ

-234 RLIPDAPAELIVSKG
+234 RLIPDAPADLTVSKG

-309 NSEKKLEASEYRINC
+309 NLEKKLEASEYRINC

-329 CTVDSKGTEIA
+329 FTVDSEGTEIA
-340 ADIITVTKP
+340 TDIITVTKP
-349 GDAEEQANQYYPEY
+349 GDAEEQTNQYYPEY
-363 ISGSAITFKDTTGVK
+363 ISGSTITFKDKTEVK
-378 IGKQYSYAVQS
+378 IGKQYTYAVQS
-389 YTDDNGTKL
+389 YTDDNGSKL
-398 MTSADSIAVDSGWLI
+398 MTSSDSIAVDSGWLI
-413 TNPSLKMMSEFH
+413 TNPSLKMMSEPH
-425 YGDTENEISEVTVSF
+425 YADDAKTEISEVTVSF

-448 LTDAYKYVLY
+448 LTGTYKYVLY
-458 ESSYKM
+458 ESFYKM
-464 NLDDDKQIGDNSEP
+464 DFKTDEQIGSKSELK
-478 EKICSFDSISD
+478 EICAFDSIND

-515 SNDQSIVYN
+515 GNDQSIVYN

-572 WKNTDKNNLVTD
+572 WKNTDKNELVTD

-601 ANGEKTAVYIHPAEN
+601 AANGEKTAVYIHPAEN

-631 DTKTVNEVSTLRIP
+631 DTETVNEVSTLRIP

-664 DVSNGKYTVTAHYE
+664 DVSNGEYTVTAHYE

-789 YKIYRTKYAS
+789 YKIYRTKYAY
-799 NGTGDWTPEKV
+799 NGTVGWTPEKV

-883 EDDFSGGDIDI
+883 ENDFSGGDIIDAK
-894 ETNQFRLSENSKVA
+894 FVLFSKDSKGA

-934 ASKASDTNSVSITWT
+934 ASKASDTKNVSIIWT
-949 LPYGYADKVPY
+949 EPYGSADKVPY
-960 LYRRSYNGN
+960 LYRRSYNDN
-969 SAWSKVPVGSFNVS
+969 NPVWSKVPVELYDVS
-983 DNNRIGLTVKKDDSD
+983 NNNWIEFHVNEDDSD
-998 RCEPFD
+998 RCNPFD

-1015 SVHNSFIEEIERKEN
+1015 SVHNSFIKEIERNEN
-1030 LDKNGERACKGY
+1030 LDENGERACKGY

-1081 MQNDNKKDGWVKICT
+1081 MRNDNKKDDWVKICT
-1096 LKAGNNSQNATLNTE
+1096 LKDGNNSQNATLNEE
-1111 TVDKG
+1111 TVDKEK
-1116 MYDIDLDFTGLSF
+1116 YDIDLDFTGLSF
-1129 TVQPSGIASGN
+1129 TVQPSGIASGK

-1158 KIEAARKAGGT
+1158 KIEATRKAGGT

-1198 VMAYV
+1198 VMAYA
-1203 FYLNAGGNADLSNVE
+1203 FYLNAGGNANLSNVN
-1218 SHFKYGGDKR
+1218 SKLKYAEGNNLSSVND
-1228 FGSEKSF
+1228 GSA
-1235 VKFEERYRGGG
+1235 VFEERKLISALLWDPEV
-1246 TGKYMADYQFNDYA
+1246 GKYKSNVSMTNYA
-1260 PLQLMPSGLSS
+1260 PSQLTPAGVSSVMLGISMKDVSTRTQGLDDGYLDKFRTENFTVSVAPVESELQKLSS
-1271 SVISITTE
+1271 YTNEFTMTCTGS
-1279 KQSVNI
+1279 
-1285 QGDADNY
+1285 DN
-1292 IFKFNGEQSL
+1292 L
-1302 TVKTGDKDNTLDYG
+1302 TVK
-1316 GMISVTVDN
+1316 I
-1325 DSSLTVTLKRNGR
+1325 NGSAIV
-1338 EETNTVVSTT
+1338 NATT
-1348 DREVRRSWFPMQIY
+1348 SDVRRTWFPIQI
-1362 RAGGIFNT
+1362 
-1370 SNYGD
+1370 SD
-1375 NQYWLK
+1375 DHCWLK
-1381 DSSYGWWEN
+1381 DSSYGWWED

>member
-1 MKAGRFIILFSTFF
+1 M
-15 LLFSSCEQELLD
+15 FSSCEQELLD

-39 GQIAPPANVFAT
+39 GQIAPPANVSAT

-203 QYYFQVKAYIKSNH
+203 QYYFQVKAYIKSNQ

-234 RLIPDAPAELIVSKG
+234 RLIPDAPAELTVSKG

-329 CTVDSKGTEIA
+329 RTVDSAGTEIA

-349 GDAEEQANQYYPEY
+349 GDAEEQTNQYYPEY
-363 ISGSAITFKDTTGVK
+363 ISGSTITFKDKTGVK

-464 NLDDDKQIGDNSEP
+464 NLNDDKQIGDKSEP
-478 EKICSFDSISD
+478 EKICSFDSIND

-515 SNDQSIVYN
+515 GNDQSIVYN

-572 WKNTDKNNLVTD
+572 WKNTDKNELVTD

-601 ANGEKTAVYIHPAEN
+601 AANGEKTAVYIHPAEN

-626 YNGMT
+626 YNGMK
-631 DTKTVNEVSTLRIP
+631 DTETVNEVSTLRIP

-664 DVSNGKYTVTAHYE
+664 DVSNGTYTVTAHY
-678 DDPETDFVSNGEGG
+678 DDEPENNLV
-692 TSVMTI
+692 TSVPTI
-698 TESNSRFT
+698 TKSDSRIT
-706 CTIEKPSGYD
+706 CTIDKPYGYD
-716 DPEKSGKPITLSVS
+716 DPEKSGRPITLSVS

-761 PALTGTVIKESDK
+761 PALTGTVIEESDK
-774 DSILVQWNEVQGAYG
+774 DSILVQWNEVQGASG

-799 NGTGDWTPEKV
+799 NGTGGWTPEKV

-829 GTIDKKT
+829 GTIGKKT

-883 EDDFSGGDIDI
+883 ENDFSGGDIIDAK
-894 ETNQFRLSENSKVA
+894 FVLFSKDSKGA

-934 ASKASDTNSVSITWT
+934 ASKASDTKNVSIIWT
-949 LPYGYADKVPY
+949 EPYGSADKVPY
-960 LYRRSYNGN
+960 LYRRSYNDN
-969 SAWSKVPVGSFNVS
+969 NPVWSKVPVELYDVS
-983 DNNRIGLTVKKDDSD
+983 NNNWIEFHVNEDDSD
-998 RCEPFD
+998 RCNPFD

-1081 MQNDNKKDGWVKICT
+1081 MRNDNKKDDWVKICT
-1096 LKAGNNSQNATLNTE
+1096 LKAGNNSQN
-1111 TVDKG
+1111 
-1116 MYDIDLDFTGLSF
+1116 
-1129 TVQPSGIASGN
+1129 
-1140 ASNTNGLLKVLRD
+1140 
-1153 AKHYY
+1153 
-1158 KIEAARKAGGT
+1158 
-1169 DIRAS
+1169 
-1174 YGNDKSVYAY
+1174 
-1184 RQITDEELVKSSLL
+1184 
-1198 VMAYV
+1198 
-1203 FYLNAGGNADLSNVE
+1203 
-1218 SHFKYGGDKR
+1218 
-1228 FGSEKSF
+1228 
-1235 VKFEERYRGGG
+1235 
-1246 TGKYMADYQFNDYA
+1246 
-1260 PLQLMPSGLSS
+1260 
-1271 SVISITTE
+1271 
-1279 KQSVNI
+1279 
-1285 QGDADNY
+1285 
-1292 IFKFNGEQSL
+1292 
-1302 TVKTGDKDNTLDYG
+1302 
-1316 GMISVTVDN
+1316 
-1325 DSSLTVTLKRNGR
+1325 
-1338 EETNTVVSTT
+1338 
-1348 DREVRRSWFPMQIY
+1348 
-1362 RAGGIFNT
+1362 
-1370 SNYGD
+1370 
-1375 NQYWLK
+1375 
-1381 DSSYGWWEN
+1381 

>member
-39 GQIAPPANVFAT
+39 GQIAPPANLSAT

-58 TLSWEPSKAARQYF
+58 TLSWEPSKSARQYF

-203 QYYFQVKAYIKSNH
+203 QYYFQVKAYIKSNQ

-234 RLIPDAPAELIVSKG
+234 RLIPDAPAELTVSKG
-249 VSQDGI
+249 VSQDCI

-295 PISTYIGVVKGKDS
+295 PISTYIGVVKGKNS

-329 CTVDSKGTEIA
+329 CTVDSEGTEIA
-340 ADIITVTKP
+340 TDIITVTKP

-389 YTDDNGTKL
+389 YTDDNGSKL
-398 MTSADSIAVDSGWLI
+398 MTSSDSIAIDSGWLI

-425 YGDTENEISEVTVSF
+425 YADDAKTEISEVTVSF

-458 ESSYKM
+458 ESFYKM
-464 NLDDDKQIGDNSEP
+464 NSNDNKISETS
-478 EKICSFDSISD
+478 ENEEICAFDSIND
-489 ILGYTKTYAT
+489 ILRYTKTYAT
-499 EEEYYYYYTY
+499 EENYYYYYMY

-515 SNDQSIVYN
+515 SADKSLVYN

-534 VKDASKQPVIKN
+534 VKDASKQPVIEN

-572 WKNTDKNNLVTD
+572 WKNTDKNNLETD

-601 ANGEKTAVYIHPAEN
+601 DNGEKTAVYIHPAKN

-631 DTKTVNEVSTLRIP
+631 GTATADEVKTLKIP
-645 NLSFSSVL
+645 DLSFSSVF

-664 DVSNGKYTVTAHYE
+664 DVSNGTYTVTAHY
-678 DDPETDFVSNGEGG
+678 DDEPETDLISEGG
-692 TSVMTI
+692 GKTSI

-706 CTIEKPSGYD
+706 CTIEKPYGYD

-730 TASFTSGNEP
+730 TASFTS

-799 NGTGDWTPEKV
+799 NGTGGWTPEKV

-829 GTIDKKT
+829 GTIGKKT

-848 DAYADSYDDTN
+848 DAYVDSYDDTN

-876 TVIPVLS
+876 TVIPVRS
-883 EDDFSGGDIDI
+883 EDDFSGGDIIDAK
-894 ETNQFRLSENSKVA
+894 FVLFSKDSKAA

-969 SAWSKVPVGSFNVS
+969 SAWSKVPVGSFTVS
-983 DNNRIGLTVKKDDSD
+983 DNNRIGLTVNKDDSD

-1015 SVHNSFIEEIERKEN
+1015 SVHNSFIKEIERNEN
-1030 LDKNGERACKGY
+1030 LDENGERACKGY

-1081 MQNDNKKDGWVKICT
+1081 MRNDNKKDGWVKICT

-1111 TVDKG
+1111 TVDKE
-1116 MYDIDLDFTGLSF
+1116 MDIDLDFTGLSF

-1184 RQITDEELVKSSLL
+1184 RQITDEELVKSVSLI
-1198 VMAYV
+1198 MADAFNSTSENTTTYGSKGNLWWSGQYV
-1203 FYLNAGGNADLSNVE
+1203 SWSVPVRYALKYKIIDYLHSWKKLPALDESVAAYFVLSDSTDEDRGKAADQKPSFFCYKENKDFDKSKLIPITVTGTIDLKSYSGIYKFALSDSEFNVE
-1218 SHFKYGGDKR
+1218 IWRDNERTFSKY
-1228 FGSEKSF
+1228 
-1235 VKFEERYRGGG
+1235 V
-1246 TGKYMADYQFNDYA
+1246 
-1260 PLQLMPSGLSS
+1260 
-1271 SVISITTE
+1271 
-1279 KQSVNI
+1279 
-1285 QGDADNY
+1285 
-1292 IFKFNGEQSL
+1292 
-1302 TVKTGDKDNTLDYG
+1302 TGDE
-1316 GMISVTVDN
+1316 
-1325 DSSLTVTLKRNGR
+1325 LKYWSPMKIAGNGY
-1338 EETNTVVSTT
+1338 N
-1348 DREVRRSWFPMQIY
+1348 
-1362 RAGGIFNT
+1362 
-1370 SNYGD
+1370 GD
-1375 NQYWLK
+1375 N
-1381 DSSYGWWEN
+1381 SSYGWWED

>member
-1 MKAGRFIILFSTFF
+1 MKAGRFIIVFSTFF

-39 GQIAPPANVFAT
+39 GQIAPPANVSAT

-203 QYYFQVKAYIKSNH
+203 QYYFQVKAYIKSNQ

-234 RLIPDAPAELIVSKG
+234 RLIPDAPAELTVSKG

-262 SSVDVK
+262 LSVDVK

-281 VLRKELSEPDEAYK
+281 VLRKELSEPDEAYT
-295 PISTYIGVVKGKDS
+295 PVSTYIGVVKGKDS

-324 AEGTA
+324 AEGTV

-349 GDAEEQANQYYPEY
+349 GDAEEQTNQYYPEY
-363 ISGSAITFKDTTGVK
+363 ISGSTITFKDKTEVK
-378 IGKQYSYAVQS
+378 IGKQYTYTVQS
-389 YTDDNGTKL
+389 YTDDNGSKL
-398 MTSADSIAVDSGWLI
+398 MTSSDSIAVDSGWLI

-425 YGDTENEISEVTVSF
+425 YDDTKNEISEVTVSF

-458 ESSYKM
+458 ESSYEM
-464 NLDDDKQIGDNSEP
+464 NSNDNSIIKTTEN
-478 EKICSFDSISD
+478 EEICAFDSIND

-499 EEEYYYYYTY
+499 KEDYYYYYMY

-515 SNDQSIVYN
+515 SADKSLVYN

-534 VKDASKQPVIKN
+534 VKDASKQPVIEN

-562 YNEMYAYTLT
+562 YNEMYAYTLK
-572 WKNTDKNNLVTD
+572 WKNTDKDGLVTD

-601 ANGEKTAVYIHPAEN
+601 DNGEKTAVYIHPAKN

-631 DTKTVNEVSTLRIP
+631 DTETASEVKTLKIP
-645 NLSFSSVL
+645 DLSFSSVS

-664 DVSNGKYTVTAHYE
+664 DVSNGEYTVTAHYE
-678 DDPETDFVSNGEGG
+678 DKPETDFISEGG
-692 TSVMTI
+692 GVTSVPTI
-698 TESNSRFT
+698 TKSDSRIT

-716 DPEKSGKPITLSVS
+716 DPEKSGRPITLSVS

-761 PALTGTVIKESDK
+761 PALTGTVIEESDK

-799 NGTGDWTPEKV
+799 NGTGGWTPEKV

-894 ETNQFRLSENSKVA
+894 ERNLFKLSENSKVA

-934 ASKASDTNSVSITWT
+934 ASKASDTNCVSITWT
-949 LPYGYADKVPY
+949 LPYGYADNKVPY
-960 LYRRSYNGN
+960 LYRRSYNDN
-969 SAWSKVPVGSFNVS
+969 NPVWSKVPVELYDVS
-983 DNNRIGLTVKKDDSD
+983 NNNWIEFHVNEDDSD
-998 RCEPFD
+998 RCNPFD

-1015 SVHNSFIEEIERKEN
+1015 SVHNSFIKEIERNEN
-1030 LDKNGERACKGY
+1030 LDENGERACKGY

-1081 MQNDNKKDGWVKICT
+1081 MRNDNKKDDWVKICT
-1096 LKAGNNSQNATLNTE
+1096 LKAGNNSQNATLNEE
-1111 TVDKG
+1111 TVDKEK
-1116 MYDIDLDFTGLSF
+1116 YDIDLDFTGLSF

-1140 ASNTNGLLKVLRD
+1140 TSNTNGLLKVLRD

-1184 RQITDEELVKSSLL
+1184 REITDEELVKSSLL
-1198 VMAYV
+1198 VMAYA
-1203 FYLNAGGNADLSNVE
+1203 FYLNAGGNADLSNADSKLEYAEGNNLSSVN
-1218 SHFKYGGDKR
+1218 GGSAA
-1228 FGSEKSF
+1228 FGSRSLISAILWDSE
-1235 VKFEERYRGGG
+1235 V
-1246 TGKYMADYQFNDYA
+1246 GKYKADVSMTNYA
-1260 PLQLMPSGLSS
+1260 PTQLTPAGVSSVMLGISMTNVSTRTKGLSDCYLDKFRTENFTVGVAPVDSELQKLS
-1271 SVISITTE
+1271 SYTNEFTMTCTGS
-1279 KQSVNI
+1279 
-1285 QGDADNY
+1285 DN
-1292 IFKFNGEQSL
+1292 L
-1302 TVKTGDKDNTLDYG
+1302 TVK
-1316 GMISVTVDN
+1316 I
-1325 DSSLTVTLKRNGR
+1325 NGSAIV
-1338 EETNTVVSTT
+1338 NATT
-1348 DREVRRSWFPMQIY
+1348 SDVRRTWFPIQI
-1362 RAGGIFNT
+1362 
-1370 SNYGD
+1370 SD
-1375 NQYWLK
+1375 DHCWLK
-1381 DSSYGWWEN
+1381 DSSYGWWED

>member
-39 GQIAPPANVFAT
+39 GQIAPPANVSAT

-203 QYYFQVKAYIKSNH
+203 QYYFQVKAYIKSNQ

-234 RLIPDAPAELIVSKG
+234 RLIPDAPAELTVSKG

-329 CTVDSKGTEIA
+329 RTVDSAGTEIA

-349 GDAEEQANQYYPEY
+349 GDAEEQTNQYYPEY
-363 ISGSAITFKDTTGVK
+363 ISGSTITFKDKTGVK

-464 NLDDDKQIGDNSEP
+464 NLNDDKQIGDKSEP
-478 EKICSFDSISD
+478 EKICSFDSIND

-515 SNDQSIVYN
+515 GNDQSIVYN

-572 WKNTDKNNLVTD
+572 WKNTDKNELVTD

-601 ANGEKTAVYIHPAEN
+601 AANGEKTAVYIHPAEN

-626 YNGMT
+626 YNGMK
-631 DTKTVNEVSTLRIP
+631 DTETVNEVSTLRIP

-678 DDPETDFVSNGEGG
+678 DDPETDFISEGG
-692 TSVMTI
+692 GETSVATI
-698 TESNSRFT
+698 TESDSRFT
-706 CTIEKPSGYD
+706 CTIDKPYGYD

-730 TASFTSGNEP
+730 TASFTSDNEP

-761 PALTGTVIKESDK
+761 PALTGTVIEESDK

-883 EDDFSGGDIDI
+883 EDDFNGDINA
-894 ETNQFRLSENSKVA
+894 ETNKFELANTCKVA
-908 YTGGDGIGAFAD
+908 YRNIDEFAG
-920 KVKGSAFGYGLNLN
+920 KVEGSASGYGLNLT
-934 ASKASDTNSVSITWT
+934 ASKASDTNLVSFTWT
-949 LPYGYADKVPY
+949 APYGSDGKVPY
-960 LYRRSYNGN
+960 LYRRSYDSTNT
-969 SAWSKVPVGSFNVS
+969 AWSKVDVTLYKVTADGSESGSCRAV
-983 DNNRIGLTVKKDDSD
+983 LTVADDSD

-1004 YLVSYDPQTVS
+1004 YLVSYNPQTVS
-1015 SVHNSFIEEIERKEN
+1015 SVHNSFIKEIERNEN

-1081 MQNDNKKDGWVKICT
+1081 MRNDNKKDDWVKICT
-1096 LKAGNNSQNATLNTE
+1096 LKAGNNSQNATLNEE
-1111 TVDKG
+1111 TVDKEK
-1116 MYDIDLDFTGLSF
+1116 YDIDLDFTGLSF
-1129 TVQPSGIASGN
+1129 TVQPSGIASGK

-1158 KIEAARKAGGT
+1158 KIEATRKAGGT

-1184 RQITDEELVKSSLL
+1184 RQITDEELVKSVSLI
-1198 VMAYV
+1198 MADAFNSTSENTTTYGSKGSLWWSGEYV
-1203 FYLNAGGNADLSNVE
+1203 SGSIRYALKYKISDYLHKWKNLPLLNESVPAYFVLSDSTDEDRGKAADKKPSFFCYKENKSFDKSKLIPITVTGTIDLKSYSGIYKFALSDSEFNVE
-1218 SHFKYGGDKR
+1218 IWRDNERTFSKY
-1228 FGSEKSF
+1228 
-1235 VKFEERYRGGG
+1235 V
-1246 TGKYMADYQFNDYA
+1246 
-1260 PLQLMPSGLSS
+1260 
-1271 SVISITTE
+1271 
-1279 KQSVNI
+1279 
-1285 QGDADNY
+1285 
-1292 IFKFNGEQSL
+1292 
-1302 TVKTGDKDNTLDYG
+1302 TGDE
-1316 GMISVTVDN
+1316 
-1325 DSSLTVTLKRNGR
+1325 LKYWSPMKIAGNGY
-1338 EETNTVVSTT
+1338 N
-1348 DREVRRSWFPMQIY
+1348 
-1362 RAGGIFNT
+1362 
-1370 SNYGD
+1370 GD
-1375 NQYWLK
+1375 N
-1381 DSSYGWWEN
+1381 SSYGWWED

>member
-1 MKAGRFIILFSTFF
+1 MKAGRFIIVFSTFF

-39 GQIAPPANVFAT
+39 GQIAPPANVSAT

-136 TKIAKDSGG
+136 TKIAKDSSG

-203 QYYFQVKAYIKSNH
+203 QYYFQVKAYIKSNQ

-234 RLIPDAPAELIVSKG
+234 RLIPDAPAELTVSKG

-268 SGADYVPHPVYFK
+268 SGADYIPHPVYFK

-309 NSEKKLEASEYRINC
+309 NLEKKLEASEYRINC

-329 CTVDSKGTEIA
+329 FTVDSEGTEIA
-340 ADIITVTKP
+340 TDIITVTKP
-349 GDAEEQANQYYPEY
+349 GDAEEQTNQYYPEY
-363 ISGSAITFKDTTGVK
+363 ISGSTITFKDKTEVK
-378 IGKQYSYAVQS
+378 IGKQYTYAVQS
-389 YTDDNGTKL
+389 YTDDNGSKL
-398 MTSADSIAVDSGWLI
+398 MTSSDSIAVDSGWLI
-413 TNPSLKMMSEFH
+413 TNPSLKMMSEPH
-425 YGDTENEISEVTVSF
+425 YADDAKTEISEVTVSF

-448 LTDAYKYVLY
+448 LTGTYKYVLY
-458 ESSYKM
+458 ESFYKM
-464 NLDDDKQIGDNSEP
+464 DFKTDEQIGSKSELK
-478 EKICSFDSISD
+478 EICAFDSIND

-499 EEEYYYYYTY
+499 EENYYYYYMY

-515 SNDQSIVYN
+515 SADRSLVYN

-534 VKDASKQPVIKN
+534 VKDASKQPVIEN

-562 YNEMYAYTLT
+562 YNEMYAYTLK
-572 WKNTDKNNLVTD
+572 WKNTDKNELVTD
-584 GNTLDLLA
+584 ENTLDLLA

-601 ANGEKTAVYIHPAEN
+601 DNGKKTAVYIHPAKN

-631 DTKTVNEVSTLRIP
+631 DTETASEVKTLKIP
-645 NLSFSSVL
+645 DLSFSSVS

-664 DVSNGKYTVTAHYE
+664 DVSNGTYTVTAHY
-678 DDPETDFVSNGEGG
+678 DDEPENNLV
-692 TSVMTI
+692 TSVPTI
-698 TESNSRFT
+698 TKSDSRIT
-706 CTIEKPSGYD
+706 CTIDKPYGYD
-716 DPEKSGKPITLSVS
+716 DPEKSGRPITLSVS

-761 PALTGTVIKESDK
+761 PALTGTVIEESDK
-774 DSILVQWNEVQGAYG
+774 DSILVQWNEVQGASG

-829 GTIDKKT
+829 GTIGKKT

-883 EDDFSGGDIDI
+883 ENDFSGGDIIDAK
-894 ETNQFRLSENSKVA
+894 FVLFSKDSKGA

-934 ASKASDTNSVSITWT
+934 ASKASDTKNVSIIWT
-949 LPYGYADKVPY
+949 EPYGSADKVPY
-960 LYRRSYNGN
+960 LYRRSYNDN
-969 SAWSKVPVGSFNVS
+969 NPVWSKVPVELYDVS
-983 DNNRIGLTVKKDDSD
+983 NNNWIEFHVNEDDSD
-998 RCEPFD
+998 RCNPFD

-1015 SVHNSFIEEIERKEN
+1015 SVHNSFIKEIERNEN
-1030 LDKNGERACKGY
+1030 LDENGERACKGY

-1081 MQNDNKKDGWVKICT
+1081 MRNDNKKDDWVKICT
-1096 LKAGNNSQNATLNTE
+1096 LKAGNNSQNATLNAE
-1111 TVDKG
+1111 TVNKEI
-1116 MYDIDLDFTGLSF
+1116 YDIDLDFTGLSF

-1158 KIEAARKAGGT
+1158 KIEAVRKVGGTT

-1174 YGNDKSVYAY
+1174 YGDDKSVYAY
-1184 RQITDEELVKSSLL
+1184 RQITDEELVKSVSLI
-1198 VMAYV
+1198 MADAFNSTSENTTTYGSKGSLWWSGEYV
-1203 FYLNAGGNADLSNVE
+1203 SWSTPIRYALKYKISDYLHKWKNLPLLNESVPAYFVLSDSTDEDRGKAADKKPSFFCYKENKSFDKSKLIPITVTGTIDLKSYSGIYKFALSDSEFNVE
-1218 SHFKYGGDKR
+1218 IWRDNERTFSKY
-1228 FGSEKSF
+1228 
-1235 VKFEERYRGGG
+1235 V
-1246 TGKYMADYQFNDYA
+1246 
-1260 PLQLMPSGLSS
+1260 
-1271 SVISITTE
+1271 
-1279 KQSVNI
+1279 
-1285 QGDADNY
+1285 
-1292 IFKFNGEQSL
+1292 
-1302 TVKTGDKDNTLDYG
+1302 TGDE
-1316 GMISVTVDN
+1316 
-1325 DSSLTVTLKRNGR
+1325 LKYWSPMKIAGNGY
-1338 EETNTVVSTT
+1338 N
-1348 DREVRRSWFPMQIY
+1348 
-1362 RAGGIFNT
+1362 
-1370 SNYGD
+1370 GD
-1375 NQYWLK
+1375 N
-1381 DSSYGWWEN
+1381 SSYGWWED

>member
-1 MKAGRFIILFSTFF
+1 MKAGRFIIVFSTFF

-39 GQIAPPANVFAT
+39 GQIAPPANVSAT

-203 QYYFQVKAYIKSNH
+203 QYYFQVKAYIKSNQ

-234 RLIPDAPAELIVSKG
+234 RLIPDAPAELTVSKG

-262 SSVDVK
+262 LSVDVK

-295 PISTYIGVVKGKDS
+295 PISTYIGVVKGKAS

-324 AEGTA
+324 AEGTV

-349 GDAEEQANQYYPEY
+349 GDAEEQTNQYYPEY
-363 ISGSAITFKDTTGVK
+363 ISGSTITFKDKTEVK
-378 IGKQYSYAVQS
+378 IGKQYTYTVQS
-389 YTDDNGTKL
+389 YTDDNGSKL
-398 MTSADSIAVDSGWLI
+398 MTSSDSIAVDSGWLI

-425 YGDTENEISEVTVSF
+425 YDDTKNEISEVTVSF

-458 ESSYKM
+458 ESSYEM
-464 NLDDDKQIGDNSEP
+464 NSNDNSIIKTTEN
-478 EKICSFDSISD
+478 EEICAFDSIND

-499 EEEYYYYYTY
+499 KEDYYYYYMY

-515 SNDQSIVYN
+515 SADKSLVYN

-534 VKDASKQPVIKN
+534 VKDASKQPVIEN

-562 YNEMYAYTLT
+562 YNEMYAYTLK
-572 WKNTDKNNLVTD
+572 WKNTDKDGLVTD

-601 ANGEKTAVYIHPAEN
+601 DNGEKTAVYIHPAKN

-631 DTKTVNEVSTLRIP
+631 DTETASEVKTLKIP
-645 NLSFSSVL
+645 DLSFSSVS

-664 DVSNGKYTVTAHYE
+664 DVSNGEYTVTAHYE
-678 DDPETDFVSNGEGG
+678 DKPETDFISEGG
-692 TSVMTI
+692 GVTSVPTI
-698 TESNSRFT
+698 TKSDSRIT

-716 DPEKSGKPITLSVS
+716 DPEKSGRPITLSVS

-761 PALTGTVIKESDK
+761 PALTGTVIEESDK

-799 NGTGDWTPEKV
+799 NGTGGWTPEKV

-894 ETNQFRLSENSKVA
+894 ERNLFKLSENSKVA

-934 ASKASDTNSVSITWT
+934 ASKASDTNCVSITWT
-949 LPYGYADKVPY
+949 LPYGYADNKVPY
-960 LYRRSYNGN
+960 LYRRSYNDN
-969 SAWSKVPVGSFNVS
+969 NPVWSKVPVELYDVS
-983 DNNRIGLTVKKDDSD
+983 NNNWIEFHVNEDDSD
-998 RCEPFD
+998 RCNPFD

-1015 SVHNSFIEEIERKEN
+1015 SVHNSFIKEIERNEN
-1030 LDKNGERACKGY
+1030 LDENGERACKGY

-1081 MQNDNKKDGWVKICT
+1081 MRNDNKKDDWVKICT
-1096 LKAGNNSQNATLNTE
+1096 LKAGNNSQNATLNEE
-1111 TVDKG
+1111 TVDKEK
-1116 MYDIDLDFTGLSF
+1116 YDIDLDFTGLSF

-1140 ASNTNGLLKVLRD
+1140 TSNTNGLLKVLRD

-1184 RQITDEELVKSSLL
+1184 RQITDEELVKSVSLI
-1198 VMAYV
+1198 MADAFNSTSENTTTYGSKGNLWWSGQYV
-1203 FYLNAGGNADLSNVE
+1203 SWSVPVRYALKYKIIDYLHSWKKLPALDESVAAYFVLSDSTDEDRGKAADQKPSFFCYKENKDFDKSKLIPITVTGTIDLKSYSGIYKFALSDSEFNVE
-1218 SHFKYGGDKR
+1218 IWRDNERTFSKY
-1228 FGSEKSF
+1228 
-1235 VKFEERYRGGG
+1235 V
-1246 TGKYMADYQFNDYA
+1246 
-1260 PLQLMPSGLSS
+1260 
-1271 SVISITTE
+1271 
-1279 KQSVNI
+1279 
-1285 QGDADNY
+1285 
-1292 IFKFNGEQSL
+1292 
-1302 TVKTGDKDNTLDYG
+1302 TGDE
-1316 GMISVTVDN
+1316 
-1325 DSSLTVTLKRNGR
+1325 LKYWSPMKIAGNGY
-1338 EETNTVVSTT
+1338 N
-1348 DREVRRSWFPMQIY
+1348 
-1362 RAGGIFNT
+1362 
-1370 SNYGD
+1370 GD
-1375 NQYWLK
+1375 N
-1381 DSSYGWWEN
+1381 SSYGWWED

>member
-39 GQIAPPANVFAT
+39 GQIAPPANVSAT

-203 QYYFQVKAYIKSNH
+203 QYYFQVKAYIKSNQ

-234 RLIPDAPAELIVSKG
+234 RLIPDAPADLTVSKG

-309 NSEKKLEASEYRINC
+309 NLEKKLEASEYRINC

-329 CTVDSKGTEIA
+329 FTVDSEGTEIA
-340 ADIITVTKP
+340 TDIITVTKP
-349 GDAEEQANQYYPEY
+349 GDAEEQTNQYYPEY
-363 ISGSAITFKDTTGVK
+363 ISGSTITFKDKTEVK
-378 IGKQYSYAVQS
+378 IGKQYTYAVQS
-389 YTDDNGTKL
+389 YTDDNGSKL
-398 MTSADSIAVDSGWLI
+398 MTSSDSIAVDSGWLI
-413 TNPSLKMMSEFH
+413 TNPSLKMMSEPH
-425 YGDTENEISEVTVSF
+425 YADDAKTEISEVTVSF

-448 LTDAYKYVLY
+448 LTGTYKYVLY
-458 ESSYKM
+458 ESFYKM
-464 NLDDDKQIGDNSEP
+464 DFKTDEQIGSKSELK
-478 EKICSFDSISD
+478 EICAFDSIND

-515 SNDQSIVYN
+515 GNDQSIVYN

-572 WKNTDKNNLVTD
+572 WKNTDKNELVTD

-592 DDENMTITE
+592 DDENMTIITE
-601 ANGEKTAVYIHPAEN
+601 AANGEKTAVYIHPAEN

-631 DTKTVNEVSTLRIP
+631 DTETVNEVSTLRIP

-664 DVSNGKYTVTAHYE
+664 DVSNGEYTVTAHYE

-730 TASFTSGNEP
+730 TASFTSDNEL

-799 NGTGDWTPEKV
+799 NGTGGWTPEKV

-894 ETNQFRLSENSKVA
+894 KTNQFKLSENSKVA

-969 SAWSKVPVGSFNVS
+969 SAWSKVPVGSFTVS
-983 DNNRIGLTVKKDDSD
+983 DNNRAVLTVADDSD

-1015 SVHNSFIEEIERKEN
+1015 SVHNSFIKEIERNEN
-1030 LDKNGERACKGY
+1030 LDENGERACKGY

-1081 MQNDNKKDGWVKICT
+1081 MRNDNKKDGWVKICT

-1111 TVDKG
+1111 TVDKE
-1116 MYDIDLDFTGLSF
+1116 MDIDLDFTGLSF

-1184 RQITDEELVKSSLL
+1184 RQITDEELVKSVSLI
-1198 VMAYV
+1198 MADAFNSTSENTTTYGSKGNLWWSGQYV
-1203 FYLNAGGNADLSNVE
+1203 SWSVPVRYALKYKIIDYLHSWKKLPALDESVAAYFVLSDSTDEDRGKAADQKPSFFCYKENKDFDKSKLIPITVTGTIDLKSYSGIYKFALSDSEFNVE
-1218 SHFKYGGDKR
+1218 IWRDNERTFSKY
-1228 FGSEKSF
+1228 
-1235 VKFEERYRGGG
+1235 V
-1246 TGKYMADYQFNDYA
+1246 
-1260 PLQLMPSGLSS
+1260 
-1271 SVISITTE
+1271 
-1279 KQSVNI
+1279 
-1285 QGDADNY
+1285 
-1292 IFKFNGEQSL
+1292 
-1302 TVKTGDKDNTLDYG
+1302 TGDE
-1316 GMISVTVDN
+1316 
-1325 DSSLTVTLKRNGR
+1325 LKYWSPMKIAGNGY
-1338 EETNTVVSTT
+1338 N
-1348 DREVRRSWFPMQIY
+1348 
-1362 RAGGIFNT
+1362 
-1370 SNYGD
+1370 GD
-1375 NQYWLK
+1375 N
-1381 DSSYGWWEN
+1381 SSYGWWED